1 MSSINSLVNQKRNKN
16 LIRRTMLAAIAGCL
30 MSVCIAFAG
39 TVDIATNFFG
49 LVVTVIAK
57 GLLNAAD
64 IVLEPLLEITTMST
78 ADVSRFVP
86 GFDSGNNIGNFFIQ
100 AINIIAY
107 MIAGV
112 LICCHIISYLIN
124 IAHGEKVESI
134 PKLIWNA
141 VFGIVMVICGKTFLT
156 MIFNEIVAPLSSALT
171 EGVSDAGGT
180 FSFSGVG
187 SDMTGLGEI
196 TSAFD
201 LNSLATLIVVLAL
214 MLIIWWNLIKLVL
227 ECAER
232 YIICI
237 FTINLSPLAFATMAS
252 ENTKDTA
259 RSWLQMFW
267 SQCVLLILNIWV
279 VGIARTALNN
289 GLFGASNT
297 EMVKWG
303 LITYAFLKIAQRL
316 DDMMQTAGLKITRT
330 TGLDPISE
338 ASGVLRSIGN
348 VFGGVASVAGHVAGV
363 GKNMWDAGKNIGK
376 ANGVEPIKSFADF
389 MNGGETSAQDGGY
402 VNNASMADKMKADAV
417 LGKETM
423 YDRADKM
430 ASGALNADSYNTD
443 AYKQVLEDKLRSAGH
458 LDDDAHV
465 ESVKIGEDGKLLA
478 SAVKR
483 DEKNRV
489 SEKSEFEIGDTQ
501 EGLLDVNGAKKYD
514 SMQVAPNGKSVMEED
529 SAMGKFGLR
538 KVGEDAAGN
547 QIWEAEQ
554 SVNMFGDKVKDVTP
568 DANNKV
574 QFTIPA
580 SEIAKGRKAG
590 DSDAMTAYKHFNAN
604 DDNDAFKNSIRD
616 ALSAETGSAALNKA
630 RENEEEQAAMATRI
644 GMTDKERLADMM
656 NPDSNADY
664 NSPNAFKAMEDH
676 IKENAQYYP
685 AQAAMLADG
694 GHVTGMHVSDGTDGN
709 PAGSLIVAIGNDQ
722 DGKNSQAT
730 CTFTRDEEP
739 VPETAETPAAQTN
752 EQPVKD
758 ADAAP
763 APVNEDAPAP
773 VGEEASAPAP
783 QSADETTAAPATETA
798 QAPVPQDMDSKVDA
812 PAPVSEEASAPAPQS
827 ADEAPTA
834 PATETAQ
841 APVPQDVD
849 SKVDAPAPVG
859 EEASAPAPQSV
870 DETATTP
877 VAETAQ
883 TPVPQDIDSE
893 VDAPA
898 PVGEEA
904 ATPAPQ
910 DVGGKADAPVPASEN
925 ASAPATQSA
934 DGKVAEP
941 TSADGATPASGVTAP
956 APVPAQ
962 NPTTNTVN
970 APVQGAAPVSGGT
983 VPGAAN
989 APKTANV
996 PGMAANNM
1004 PASTA
1009 PETAAT
1015 PAVNA
1020 PAPASTTGTNA
1031 PTSVPGT
1038 TPAPSTASGQSS
1050 TAPGSG
1056 TAPTTVRPATGAG
1069 SVSAPAPSASIPT
1082 APVSGGSAGVAVAA
1096 GVAAGAVAG
1105 TAAGQ
1110 AQPVSAPASTTVSAP
1125 GSAPTIPT
1133 ESSAASAP
1141 TSTTPATTTPAS
1153 APESGSGTT
1162 NDGATA
1168 PVVNH
1173 EASAPTA
1180 PIPATAPAS
1189 TQESGETASAPST
1202 ATTPATQITPETA
1215 SAPSESDSSSAGG
1228 HATTPNEGTTHSES
1242 SGTGSVSDVPGAG
1255 GTDTLG
1261 RSDSAPTS
1269 TNGQESGSAPAQ
1281 GSGGTMSPATAD
1293 TASAVPESAPAESA
1307 TTTNVATPAPVS
1319 DTGSSEPSG
1328 DSGSSFG
1335 NDAGSSSG
1343 SAPASGESAH
1353 APSGSGSSGSGTS
1366 VSAPASSGNTGSSS
1380 ESASSGSANDSTDT
1394 PTSETGGTSSETV
1407 EAPAADGL
1415 PYAVGETG
1423 GSGYSEGD
1431 MPPEPETTVETE
1443 TAATEVVQVE
1453 QAAEQQSSGSAV
1465 TETVDEAGSES
1476 NTQNSHDDSE
1486 NYSGGQNTD
1495 AEDVSEPD
1503 SADEPDTQDETED
1516 TEFDA
1521 TDDAAFDVPIADGS
1535 EYYEDKA
1542 QTNSFTAP
1550 EQEMAEPEPV
1560 AEHEH
1565 ESEPE
1570 QLAEQKRPPIP
1581 EAYMTSQSSVT
1592 RLSSTNGTVESD
1604 SLGMFQMTREEVAD
1618 NGWTT
1623 WRILQKVDSDG
1634 SVPEYAPFVVHI
1646 KPVWDPATR
1655 TSRPATFD
1663 EVANKARSIEGFENV
1678 GPDLDADY
1686 RRSQARQESRKNSEP
1701 RPYNGHSNG
1710 QPHFQ
1715 RYDDQKRDS
1724 HGHGKQDKKHNPF
1737 SGMGDYK
1744 RKR

>member
-1 MSSINSLVNQKRNKN
+1 
-16 LIRRTMLAAIAGCL
+16 MLAAVAGCL

-180 FSFSGVG
+180 FSFSSVG

-730 CTFTRDEEP
+730 CTFTRDEET

-758 ADAAP
+758 MDAAAP
-763 APVNEDAPAP
+763 APVSEDAPAP
-773 VGEEASAPAP
+773 VDEEAS
-783 QSADETTAAPATETA
+783 T
-798 QAPVPQDMDSKVDA
+798 
-812 PAPVSEEASAPAPQS
+812 PAPQS

-849 SKVDAPAPVG
+849 SRVDAPAPVG
-859 EEASAPAPQSV
+859 EEASVPAPQSV

-877 VAETAQ
+877 AAETAQ
-883 TPVPQDIDSE
+883 APVPQDMDSG

-898 PVGEEA
+898 PVGEETV
-904 ATPAPQ
+904 TPAPQ

-941 TSADGATPASGVTAP
+941 TSAGGATPAPGVTAP
-956 APVPAQ
+956 TAAPAQ
-962 NPTTNTVN
+962 NHTTSTVN
-970 APVQGAAPVSGGT
+970 APVQGTAPVSGGT
-983 VPGAAN
+983 VPGTAN

-1050 TAPGSG
+1050 TVPGSG
-1056 TAPTTVRPATGAG
+1056 TAPTTVRPAAGAG

-1082 APVSGGSAGVAVAA
+1082 APVSGSSAGVAAAA

-1110 AQPVSAPASTTVSAP
+1110 AQPVSTPASTTVSAP
-1125 GSAPTIPT
+1125 GSVPTTPT
-1133 ESSAASAP
+1133 ESGAASAP
-1141 TSTTPATTTPAS
+1141 ASPVPTTPTHVST
-1153 APESGSGTT
+1153 PESGSGTT
-1162 NDGATA
+1162 NGGATA

-1189 TQESGETASAPST
+1189 TQESGETAPAPSS

-1215 SAPSESDSSSAGG
+1215 SAPSESNAPSAGG
-1228 HATTPNEGTTHSES
+1228 DATAPNEGTAHSES
-1242 SGTGSVSDVPGAG
+1242 SGTGGVSNVPGADSA
-1255 GTDTLG
+1255 DTLG

-1269 TNGQESGSAPAQ
+1269 TSGQESSSAPAQ
-1281 GSGGTMSPATAD
+1281 GSGGTTSPATVD
-1293 TASAVPESAPAESA
+1293 TTSAAPESAPAESA
-1307 TTTNVATPAPVS
+1307 TTTNVATPAPAS

-1328 DSGSSFG
+1328 SSGSSSDNG
-1335 NDAGSSSG
+1335 AGSYSG

-1366 VSAPASSGNTGSSS
+1366 VSAPTSSGDTGSSS
-1380 ESASSGSANDSTDT
+1380 ESAPSGSVNDSTDT
-1394 PTSETGGTSSETV
+1394 PTSETGGTSSEKV

-1431 MPPEPETTVETE
+1431 MPPEPETTVKTK

-1453 QAAEQQSSGSAV
+1453 QAAEQQSGSSTV

-1476 NTQNSHDDSE
+1476 HTQNSHDDSE

-1495 AEDVSEPD
+1495 TEDVPEPD
-1503 SADEPDTQDETED
+1503 SVDEPDTQDETED

-1521 TDDAAFDVPIADGS
+1521 TDDSAFDVPIADGS

-1550 EQEMAEPEPV
+1550 AQEMAEPEPV
-1560 AEHEH
+1560 AESEP

-1570 QLAEQKRPPIP
+1570 QVAEQKRPPIP
-1581 EAYMTSQSSVT
+1581 EAYMTSQSSIT

-1701 RPYNGHSNG
+1701 RPYNGRSNG

-1724 HGHGKQDKKHNPF
+1724 QGHGKQNKRNDPF
-1737 SGMGDYK
+1737 SGIDDYK

>member
-1 MSSINSLVNQKRNKN
+1 
-16 LIRRTMLAAIAGCL
+16 MLAAVAGCL

-141 VFGIVMVICGKTFLT
+141 VFGIVMLICGKTFLT

-214 MLIIWWNLIKLVL
+214 MLIIWWNMIKLVL

-630 RENEEEQAAMATRI
+630 RENDEEQAAMATRI

-730 CTFTRDEEP
+730 CTFTRDEETAS
-739 VPETAETPAAQTN
+739 ETAGTPAAQTN

-758 ADAAP
+758 VDAAP
-763 APVNEDAPAP
+763 APLNEDAPAP
-773 VGEEASAPAP
+773 VG
-783 QSADETTAAPATETA
+783 
-798 QAPVPQDMDSKVDA
+798 
-812 PAPVSEEASAPAPQS
+812 EEASAPAPQS

-859 EEASAPAPQSV
+859 EEASAPAPQNV
-870 DETATTP
+870 DATATTP
-877 VAETAQ
+877 IAETAQ
-883 TPVPQDIDSE
+883 TPVPQDMDSE

-904 ATPAPQ
+904 VTHAPQ
-910 DVGGKADAPVPASEN
+910 DVGDKADAPVPASEN

-941 TSADGATPASGVTAP
+941 TSAGGATPVSGVTAP
-956 APVPAQ
+956 APAPAQ

-983 VPGAAN
+983 VPGTAN

-1015 PAVNA
+1015 PAVNT
-1020 PAPASTTGTNA
+1020 PAPASTTGANA

-1038 TPAPSTASGQSS
+1038 TPTPSTTSGQSS
-1050 TAPGSG
+1050 TVPGSG
-1056 TAPTTVRPATGAG
+1056 TAPAKAKPTTGAG
-1069 SVSAPAPSASIPT
+1069 SVSAPAPSASIPS
-1082 APVSGGSAGVAVAA
+1082 APVSGDSA

-1105 TAAGQ
+1105 TATGQ
-1110 AQPVSAPASTTVSAP
+1110 AHPVSAPASTTVSAP
-1125 GSAPTIPT
+1125 GSVPTTPT
-1133 ESSAASAP
+1133 ESGAASAP
-1141 TSTTPATTTPAS
+1141 ASPAPTTPTHVS
-1153 APESGSGTT
+1153 APESSSGTT
-1162 NDGATA
+1162 NGGATA

-1189 TQESGETASAPST
+1189 TQESGETSSAPST

-1242 SGTGSVSDVPGAG
+1242 SGTGSVSNVPGAG

-1269 TNGQESGSAPAQ
+1269 INGQESGSAPAQ

-1335 NDAGSSSG
+1335 NGAGSSSG

-1366 VSAPASSGNTGSSS
+1366 VSAPASSGNTDSSS

>member
-1 MSSINSLVNQKRNKN
+1 
-16 LIRRTMLAAIAGCL
+16 

-141 VFGIVMVICGKTFLT
+141 VFGIVMVLCGKTFLT

-180 FSFSGVG
+180 FSFSSVG

-389 MNGGETSAQDGGY
+389 MNGGETSAPDGGY

-630 RENEEEQAAMATRI
+630 RENEEEQAAMATQI

-758 ADAAP
+758 ADAAH
-763 APVNEDAPAP
+763 APVNEDAHAP
-773 VGEEASAPAP
+773 VG
-783 QSADETTAAPATETA
+783 
-798 QAPVPQDMDSKVDA
+798 
-812 PAPVSEEASAPAPQS
+812 EEASAPAPQS

-910 DVGGKADAPVPASEN
+910 DVGGKADAPVPANEN

-941 TSADGATPASGVTAP
+941 TSAGGATPASGVTAP
-956 APVPAQ
+956 APAQ
-962 NPTTNTVN
+962 NSTTNTVN

-983 VPGAAN
+983 VPGTAN

-1020 PAPASTTGTNA
+1020 PAPASTTGANA

-1050 TAPGSG
+1050 TVPGSG
-1056 TAPTTVRPATGAG
+1056 TAPTTVRPAAGAG

-1096 GVAAGAVAG
+1096 GVVAGAVAG

-1125 GSAPTIPT
+1125 GSAPTTPT
-1133 ESSAASAP
+1133 ESGAVSAP
-1141 TSTTPATTTPAS
+1141 ASPAPAAPTHVS

-1162 NDGATA
+1162 NDGATV

-1173 EASAPTA
+1173 EASVPTA
-1180 PIPATAPAS
+1180 PIHATAPAS
-1189 TQESGETASAPST
+1189 TQESGETAPAPST
-1202 ATTPATQITPETA
+1202 ATTHATQITPETA
-1215 SAPSESDSSSAGG
+1215 SAPSESGSSPAGG
-1228 HATTPNEGTTHSES
+1228 HATAPNEGTTHSES
-1242 SGTGSVSDVPGAG
+1242 SGTGSVSNAPSAD

-1281 GSGGTMSPATAD
+1281 GSGGTTSPATAD
-1293 TASAVPESAPAESA
+1293 TASAAPESAPAESV
-1307 TTTNVATPAPVS
+1307 TTTNVATLAPAS

-1328 DSGSSFG
+1328 NS
-1335 NDAGSSSG
+1335 GSSSG
-1343 SAPASGESAH
+1343 NGA
-1353 APSGSGSSGSGTS
+1353 GSSGSGTS
-1366 VSAPASSGNTGSSS
+1366 VSAPASSGNIGSSS
-1380 ESASSGSANDSTDT
+1380 ESAPFGSVNDSTDT
-1394 PTSETGGTSSETV
+1394 PTSETGGTSSEKV

-1431 MPPEPETTVETE
+1431 MPPEPETTVKTE

-1453 QAAEQQSSGSAV
+1453 QAAEQQSGSSTV

-1476 NTQNSHDDSE
+1476 HTQNSHDDSE

-1495 AEDVSEPD
+1495 TEDVPEPD
-1503 SADEPDTQDETED
+1503 SVDEPDTQDETED

-1521 TDDAAFDVPIADGS
+1521 TDDSAFDVPIADGS

-1550 EQEMAEPEPV
+1550 AQEMAEPEPV
-1560 AEHEH
+1560 AESEP

-1570 QLAEQKRPPIP
+1570 QVAEQKRPPIP
-1581 EAYMTSQSSVT
+1581 EAYMTSRSSVT

-1701 RPYNGHSNG
+1701 RPYNGRSNG

-1724 HGHGKQDKKHNPF
+1724 QGHGKQNKRNDPF
-1737 SGMGDYK
+1737 SGIDDYK

>member
-1 MSSINSLVNQKRNKN
+1 
-16 LIRRTMLAAIAGCL
+16 MLAAVAGCL

-303 LITYAFLKIAQRL
+303 LITYAFLRIAQHI
-316 DDMMQTAGLKITRT
+316 DDMMQTAGLKINRT
-330 TGLDPISE
+330 TGLDPLSE

-758 ADAAP
+758 VDAAP
-763 APVNEDAPAP
+763 APLNEDAPAP
-773 VGEEASAPAP
+773 VG
-783 QSADETTAAPATETA
+783 
-798 QAPVPQDMDSKVDA
+798 
-812 PAPVSEEASAPAPQS
+812 EEASAPAPQS

-870 DETATTP
+870 DATATTP
-877 VAETAQ
+877 IAETAQ
-883 TPVPQDIDSE
+883 TPVPQDMDSE

-904 ATPAPQ
+904 VTHAPQ
-910 DVGGKADAPVPASEN
+910 DVGDKADAPVPASEN

-934 DGKVAEP
+934 NGKVAEP
-941 TSADGATPASGVTAP
+941 TSAGGATPASGVTAP
-956 APVPAQ
+956 APAPAQ

-983 VPGAAN
+983 VPGTAN
-989 APKTANV
+989 VPKTANV

-1020 PAPASTTGTNA
+1020 PAPGSTTGANA

-1050 TAPGSG
+1050 TVPGSG
-1056 TAPTTVRPATGAG
+1056 TAPTTVRPAAGAG
-1069 SVSAPAPSASIPT
+1069 SVSAQAPSASIPT

-1105 TAAGQ
+1105 TATGQ
-1110 AQPVSAPASTTVSAP
+1110 AHPVSAPASTTVSAP
-1125 GSAPTIPT
+1125 GSVPTTPT
-1133 ESSAASAP
+1133 ESGAASAP
-1141 TSTTPATTTPAS
+1141 ASPAPTTPTHVS

-1162 NDGATA
+1162 NGGATA

-1242 SGTGSVSDVPGAG
+1242 SGTGSVSNVPGAG

-1335 NDAGSSSG
+1335 NGAGSSSD

-1353 APSGSGSSGSGTS
+1353 VPSGSGSSGSGTS
-1366 VSAPASSGNTGSSS
+1366 VSAPASSGNTDSSS
-1380 ESASSGSANDSTDT
+1380 ESAPSGSANDGTDT
-1394 PTSETGGTSSETV
+1394 PTSETGGTSSEKV

-1423 GSGYSEGD
+1423 GAGYSEGD

-1443 TAATEVVQVE
+1443 TDATEVVQVE
-1453 QAAEQQSSGSAV
+1453 QAAEQQTSGSAV

-1476 NTQNSHDDSE
+1476 HTQNSHDDSE

-1495 AEDVSEPD
+1495 TEDVSEPD

-1560 AEHEH
+1560 AEPEP

-1570 QLAEQKRPPIP
+1570 QVAEPKRPPIP

-1701 RPYNGHSNG
+1701 RPYNGRSNG

>member
-1 MSSINSLVNQKRNKN
+1 
-16 LIRRTMLAAIAGCL
+16 MLAAVAGCL

-64 IVLEPLLEITTMST
+64 IVLKPLLEITTMST

-86 GFDSGNNIGNFFIQ
+86 GFDNGNNIGNFFIQ

-124 IAHGEKVESI
+124 LAHGEKVESV

-141 VFGIVMVICGKTFLT
+141 VFGIVMVICGKTLLT

-259 RSWLQMFW
+259 KSWLQMFW

-430 ASGALNADSYNTD
+430 ASGALNTDSYNTD

-798 QAPVPQDMDSKVDA
+798 QAPVPQDMDS
-812 PAPVSEEASAPAPQS
+812 
-827 ADEAPTA
+827 
-834 PATETAQ
+834 
-841 APVPQDVD
+841 
-849 SKVDAPAPVG
+849 
-859 EEASAPAPQSV
+859 
-870 DETATTP
+870 
-877 VAETAQ
+877 
-883 TPVPQDIDSE
+883 E

-904 ATPAPQ
+904 VTHAPQ
-910 DVGGKADAPVPASEN
+910 DVGDKADAPVPASEN

-941 TSADGATPASGVTAP
+941 TSAGGATPASGVTAP
-956 APVPAQ
+956 APAPAQ

-983 VPGAAN
+983 VPGTAN

-1015 PAVNA
+1015 PAVNT
-1020 PAPASTTGTNA
+1020 PAPASTTGANA

-1050 TAPGSG
+1050 TVPGSG
-1056 TAPTTVRPATGAG
+1056 TAPTTVRPAAGAG

-1082 APVSGGSAGVAVAA
+1082 APVFGGSAGVAVAA

-1110 AQPVSAPASTTVSAP
+1110 AQPVSAPTSTTVSAP

-1133 ESSAASAP
+1133 ESGAASAP
-1141 TSTTPATTTPAS
+1141 TSTTPAS

-1173 EASAPTA
+1173 EASVPTV

-1189 TQESGETASAPST
+1189 TQESGEIASAPST

-1215 SAPSESDSSSAGG
+1215 SAPSESGSSPAGG
-1228 HATTPNEGTTHSES
+1228 HETAPNEGTAHSES
-1242 SGTGSVSDVPGAG
+1242 SGTDSVSNVPGAD

-1261 RSDSAPTS
+1261 RPDSAPTS

-1281 GSGGTMSPATAD
+1281 GSGGTTSPATAD
-1293 TASAVPESAPAESA
+1293 TASAAPESAPAESA

-1335 NDAGSSSG
+1335 NGAGSSSG
-1343 SAPASGESAH
+1343 SAPASGENAH

-1380 ESASSGSANDSTDT
+1380 ESASSSSANDSTDT

-1423 GSGYSEGD
+1423 GSGYSEGN

-1453 QAAEQQSSGSAV
+1453 QAAEQQTSGSAV

-1476 NTQNSHDDSE
+1476 HTQNSHDDSE

-1495 AEDVSEPD
+1495 TEDVSKPD

-1516 TEFDA
+1516 TEFDS

-1560 AEHEH
+1560 AEPEP

-1570 QLAEQKRPPIP
+1570 QVAEQKRPPIP

-1701 RPYNGHSNG
+1701 RPYNGRSNG

-1715 RYDDQKRDS
+1715 RYDNQKRDS
-1724 HGHGKQDKKHNPF
+1724 QGHGKQNKRNDPF
-1737 SGMGDYK
+1737 RGIDDYK

>member
-1 MSSINSLVNQKRNKN
+1 
-16 LIRRTMLAAIAGCL
+16 MLAAVAGCL

-730 CTFTRDEEP
+730 CTFTRDEETAS
-739 VPETAETPAAQTN
+739 ETAETPAAQTN

-758 ADAAP
+758 VDAAP
-763 APVNEDAPAP
+763 APLNEDAPAP
-773 VGEEASAPAP
+773 VG
-783 QSADETTAAPATETA
+783 
-798 QAPVPQDMDSKVDA
+798 
-812 PAPVSEEASAPAPQS
+812 EEASAPAPQS

-870 DETATTP
+870 DATATTP
-877 VAETAQ
+877 IAETAQ
-883 TPVPQDIDSE
+883 TPVPQDMDSE

-904 ATPAPQ
+904 VTHAPQ
-910 DVGGKADAPVPASEN
+910 DVGDKADAPVPASEN

-941 TSADGATPASGVTAP
+941 TSAGGATPASGVTAP
-956 APVPAQ
+956 APAPAQ

-983 VPGAAN
+983 VPGTAN

-1020 PAPASTTGTNA
+1020 PAPGSTTGANA

-1050 TAPGSG
+1050 TVPGSG
-1056 TAPTTVRPATGAG
+1056 TAPTTVRPAAGAG
-1069 SVSAPAPSASIPT
+1069 SVSAQAPSASIPT

-1105 TAAGQ
+1105 TATGQ
-1110 AQPVSAPASTTVSAP
+1110 AHPVSAPASTTVSAP
-1125 GSAPTIPT
+1125 GSVPTTPT
-1133 ESSAASAP
+1133 ESGAASAP
-1141 TSTTPATTTPAS
+1141 ASPAPTTPTHVS

-1162 NDGATA
+1162 NGGATA

-1366 VSAPASSGNTGSSS
+1366 VSTPASSGNTGSSS

>member
-1 MSSINSLVNQKRNKN
+1 
-16 LIRRTMLAAIAGCL
+16 MLAAVAGYL

-124 IAHGEKVESI
+124 LAHGEKVESI

-171 EGVSDAGGT
+171 EGVSAAGGT

-303 LITYAFLKIAQRL
+303 LITYAFLRIAQRL

-758 ADAAP
+758 VDAAP
-763 APVNEDAPAP
+763 APLNEDAPAP
-773 VGEEASAPAP
+773 VG
-783 QSADETTAAPATETA
+783 
-798 QAPVPQDMDSKVDA
+798 
-812 PAPVSEEASAPAPQS
+812 EEASAPAPQS

-870 DETATTP
+870 DATATTP
-877 VAETAQ
+877 IAETAQ
-883 TPVPQDIDSE
+883 TPVPQDMDSE

-904 ATPAPQ
+904 VTHAPQ
-910 DVGGKADAPVPASEN
+910 DVGDKADAPVPASEN

-941 TSADGATPASGVTAP
+941 TSAGGATPASGVTAP
-956 APVPAQ
+956 APAPAQ

-983 VPGAAN
+983 VPGTAN

-1020 PAPASTTGTNA
+1020 TAPGSTTGANA

-1050 TAPGSG
+1050 TVPGSG
-1056 TAPTTVRPATGAG
+1056 TAPTTVRPAAGAG
-1069 SVSAPAPSASIPT
+1069 SVSAQAPSASIPT

-1105 TAAGQ
+1105 TATGQ
-1110 AQPVSAPASTTVSAP
+1110 AHPVSAPASTTVSAP
-1125 GSAPTIPT
+1125 GSVPTTPT
-1133 ESSAASAP
+1133 ESGAASAP
-1141 TSTTPATTTPAS
+1141 ASPAPTTPTHVS

-1162 NDGATA
+1162 NGGATA

-1189 TQESGETASAPST
+1189 TQEGGETASAPST

-1242 SGTGSVSDVPGAG
+1242 SGTGSVSNVPGAG

-1261 RSDSAPTS
+1261 RSDSAPTN

-1335 NDAGSSSG
+1335 NGAGSSSG

-1353 APSGSGSSGSGTS
+1353 APSGSGSSWSGTS

-1686 RRSQARQESRKNSEP
+1686 RRSQARQESRKNSES

-1724 HGHGKQDKKHNPF
+1724 HGHGKQDKKLNPF

>member
-1 MSSINSLVNQKRNKN
+1 
-16 LIRRTMLAAIAGCL
+16 MLAAVAGCL

-180 FSFSGVG
+180 FSFSSVG

-604 DDNDAFKNSIRD
+604 DDSDAFKNSIRD

-739 VPETAETPAAQTN
+739 VPETAETPAVQTN

-763 APVNEDAPAP
+763 APLNEDAPAP

-783 QSADETTAAPATETA
+783 QSADE
-798 QAPVPQDMDSKVDA
+798 
-812 PAPVSEEASAPAPQS
+812 
-827 ADEAPTA
+827 APTA
-834 PATETAQ
+834 SATETAQ

-883 TPVPQDIDSE
+883 TPVPQDMDSE

-898 PVGEEA
+898 PIGEKA

-910 DVGGKADAPVPASEN
+910 DVGDKADAPVPASEN

-941 TSADGATPASGVTAP
+941 ASAGGTTPASGATAP
-956 APVPAQ
+956 TPAPAQ
-962 NPTTNTVN
+962 NSTTNTVN

-983 VPGAAN
+983 VPGTAN

-996 PGMAANNM
+996 PGTAANNM

-1020 PAPASTTGTNA
+1020 PAPASTTGANA

-1038 TPAPSTASGQSS
+1038 SPAPSTASGQSS
-1050 TAPGSG
+1050 TVPGSG
-1056 TAPTTVRPATGAG
+1056 TAPTTVRPAAGAG
-1069 SVSAPAPSASIPT
+1069 SVSTPAPSASIPT

-1110 AQPVSAPASTTVSAP
+1110 AQPVSTPASTTVSAP

-1133 ESSAASAP
+1133 ESGAASAP
-1141 TSTTPATTTPAS
+1141 TSTTPAS

-1173 EASAPTA
+1173 EASVPTV

-1189 TQESGETASAPST
+1189 TQESGEIASAPST

-1215 SAPSESDSSSAGG
+1215 SAPSESGSSPAGG
-1228 HATTPNEGTTHSES
+1228 HETAPNEGTAHSES
-1242 SGTGSVSDVPGAG
+1242 SGTDSVSNVPGAD

-1281 GSGGTMSPATAD
+1281 GSGGTTSPATAD
-1293 TASAVPESAPAESA
+1293 TASAAPESAPAESA

-1335 NDAGSSSG
+1335 NGAGSSSG

-1366 VSAPASSGNTGSSS
+1366 VSAPASSGNTDSSS

-1453 QAAEQQSSGSAV
+1453 QAAEQQTSGSAV

-1476 NTQNSHDDSE
+1476 HTQNSHDDSE

-1495 AEDVSEPD
+1495 TEDVSEPD

-1560 AEHEH
+1560 AEPEP
-1565 ESEPE
+1565 ETEPE
-1570 QLAEQKRPPIP
+1570 QVAEQKRPPIP

-1724 HGHGKQDKKHNPF
+1724 HGHGKQDKRHNPF

-1744 RKR
+1744 RRR

>member
-1 MSSINSLVNQKRNKN
+1 
-16 LIRRTMLAAIAGCL
+16 MLAAVAGCL

-730 CTFTRDEEP
+730 CTFTRDEETAS
-739 VPETAETPAAQTN
+739 ETAETPAAQTN

-758 ADAAP
+758 VDAAP
-763 APVNEDAPAP
+763 APLNEDAPAP
-773 VGEEASAPAP
+773 VGEEAS
-783 QSADETTAAPATETA
+783 T
-798 QAPVPQDMDSKVDA
+798 
-812 PAPVSEEASAPAPQS
+812 PAPQS

-870 DETATTP
+870 DATATTP
-877 VAETAQ
+877 IAETAQ
-883 TPVPQDIDSE
+883 TPVPQDMDSE

-904 ATPAPQ
+904 VTHAPQ
-910 DVGGKADAPVPASEN
+910 DVGDKADAPVPASEN

-941 TSADGATPASGVTAP
+941 TSAGGATPASGLTAP
-956 APVPAQ
+956 APAPAQ

-983 VPGAAN
+983 VPGTAN

-1020 PAPASTTGTNA
+1020 TAPGSTTGANA

-1050 TAPGSG
+1050 TVPGSG
-1056 TAPTTVRPATGAG
+1056 TAPTTVRPAAGAG
-1069 SVSAPAPSASIPT
+1069 SVSAQAPSASIPT

-1096 GVAAGAVAG
+1096 GVAAGAVTG
-1105 TAAGQ
+1105 TATGQ
-1110 AQPVSAPASTTVSAP
+1110 AHPVSAPASTTVSAP
-1125 GSAPTIPT
+1125 GFVPTTPT
-1133 ESSAASAP
+1133 ESGAASAP
-1141 TSTTPATTTPAS
+1141 ASPAPTTPTHVS
-1153 APESGSGTT
+1153 APESGSCTT
-1162 NDGATA
+1162 NGGATA

-1242 SGTGSVSDVPGAG
+1242 SGTSSVSNVPGAG

-1281 GSGGTMSPATAD
+1281 GSGGTTSPATAD

-1319 DTGSSEPSG
+1319 DTGSSESSG
-1328 DSGSSFG
+1328 DSGSS
-1335 NDAGSSSG
+1335 AGSSSD

-1353 APSGSGSSGSGTS
+1353 VPSGSGSSGSGTS
-1366 VSAPASSGNTGSSS
+1366 VSAPASSGNTDSSS

-1431 MPPEPETTVETE
+1431 MPPEPETTVKTE

-1453 QAAEQQSSGSAV
+1453 QAAEQQTSGSAV

-1476 NTQNSHDDSE
+1476 HTQNSHDDSE

-1495 AEDVSEPD
+1495 TEDVSEPD

-1570 QLAEQKRPPIP
+1570 QVAEQKRPPIP

>member
-1 MSSINSLVNQKRNKN
+1 
-16 LIRRTMLAAIAGCL
+16 

-180 FSFSGVG
+180 FSFSSVG

-758 ADAAP
+758 ADAAH
-763 APVNEDAPAP
+763 APVNEDAHAP
-773 VGEEASAPAP
+773 VG
-783 QSADETTAAPATETA
+783 
-798 QAPVPQDMDSKVDA
+798 
-812 PAPVSEEASAPAPQS
+812 EEASAPAPQS

-883 TPVPQDIDSE
+883 TPVPQD
-893 VDAPA
+893 
-898 PVGEEA
+898 
-904 ATPAPQ
+904 
-910 DVGGKADAPVPASEN
+910 VGGKADAPVPANEN

-941 TSADGATPASGVTAP
+941 TSAGGATPASGVTAP
-956 APVPAQ
+956 APAPAQ
-962 NPTTNTVN
+962 NSTTNTVN

-983 VPGAAN
+983 VPGTAN

-1020 PAPASTTGTNA
+1020 PAPASTTGANA

-1050 TAPGSG
+1050 TVPGSG
-1056 TAPTTVRPATGAG
+1056 TAPTTVRPAAGAG

-1125 GSAPTIPT
+1125 GSAPTTPT
-1133 ESSAASAP
+1133 ESGAVSAP
-1141 TSTTPATTTPAS
+1141 ASPAPAAPTHVS

-1180 PIPATAPAS
+1180 PIPATAPAA
-1189 TQESGETASAPST
+1189 TQESGETAPAPST
-1202 ATTPATQITPETA
+1202 ATTHATQITPETA
-1215 SAPSESDSSSAGG
+1215 SAPSESGSSPAGG
-1228 HATTPNEGTTHSES
+1228 HATAPNEGTTHSES
-1242 SGTGSVSDVPGAG
+1242 SGTGSVSNAPSAD

-1281 GSGGTMSPATAD
+1281 GSGGTTSPATAD
-1293 TASAVPESAPAESA
+1293 TASAAPESAPAESV
-1307 TTTNVATPAPVS
+1307 TTTNVATLAPAS
-1319 DTGSSEPSG
+1319 DTGSSELSG
-1328 DSGSSFG
+1328 NSGSGSG
-1335 NDAGSSSG
+1335 NGA
-1343 SAPASGESAH
+1343 
-1353 APSGSGSSGSGTS
+1353 GSSGSGTS
-1366 VSAPASSGNTGSSS
+1366 VSAPASSGNIGSSS
-1380 ESASSGSANDSTDT
+1380 ESAPSGSVNDSTDT
-1394 PTSETGGTSSETV
+1394 PTSETGGTSSEKV

-1431 MPPEPETTVETE
+1431 MPPEPETTVKTE

-1453 QAAEQQSSGSAV
+1453 QAAEQQSGSSTV

-1476 NTQNSHDDSE
+1476 HTQNSHDDSE

-1495 AEDVSEPD
+1495 TEDVPEPD
-1503 SADEPDTQDETED
+1503 SVDEPDTQDETED

-1521 TDDAAFDVPIADGS
+1521 TDDSAFDVPIADGS

-1550 EQEMAEPEPV
+1550 AQEMAEPEPV
-1560 AEHEH
+1560 AESEP

-1570 QLAEQKRPPIP
+1570 QVAEQKRPPIP
-1581 EAYMTSQSSVT
+1581 EAYMTSRSSVT

-1701 RPYNGHSNG
+1701 RPYNGRSNG

-1724 HGHGKQDKKHNPF
+1724 QGHGKQNKRNDPF
-1737 SGMGDYK
+1737 SGIDDYK

>member
-1 MSSINSLVNQKRNKN
+1 
-16 LIRRTMLAAIAGCL
+16 

-180 FSFSGVG
+180 FSFSSVG

-730 CTFTRDEEP
+730 CTFTRDEET

-758 ADAAP
+758 MDAAAP
-763 APVNEDAPAP
+763 APVSEDAPAP
-773 VGEEASAPAP
+773 VDEEAS
-783 QSADETTAAPATETA
+783 T
-798 QAPVPQDMDSKVDA
+798 
-812 PAPVSEEASAPAPQS
+812 PAPQS

-849 SKVDAPAPVG
+849 SRVDAPAPVG
-859 EEASAPAPQSV
+859 EEASVPAPQSV

-877 VAETAQ
+877 AAETAQ
-883 TPVPQDIDSE
+883 APVPQDMDSG

-898 PVGEEA
+898 PVGEETV
-904 ATPAPQ
+904 TPAPQ

-941 TSADGATPASGVTAP
+941 TSAGGATPAPGVTAP
-956 APVPAQ
+956 TAAPAQ
-962 NPTTNTVN
+962 NHTTSTVN
-970 APVQGAAPVSGGT
+970 APVQGTAPVSGGT
-983 VPGAAN
+983 VPGTAN

-1020 PAPASTTGTNA
+1020 PAPASTTGANA

-1050 TAPGSG
+1050 TVPGSG
-1056 TAPTTVRPATGAG
+1056 TAPAMVRPAAGAG

-1110 AQPVSAPASTTVSAP
+1110 AQPVSTPASTTVSAP
-1125 GSAPTIPT
+1125 GSTPTTPT
-1133 ESSAASAP
+1133 ESGTASAP
-1141 TSTTPATTTPAS
+1141 ASTTPAAPTHVS

-1162 NDGATA
+1162 NDGATV

-1173 EASAPTA
+1173 EASVPTA
-1180 PIPATAPAS
+1180 PIHATAPAS
-1189 TQESGETASAPST
+1189 TQESGETAPAPST
-1202 ATTPATQITPETA
+1202 ATTHATQITPETA
-1215 SAPSESDSSSAGG
+1215 SAPSESGSSPAGG
-1228 HATTPNEGTTHSES
+1228 HATAPNEGTTHSES
-1242 SGTGSVSDVPGAG
+1242 SGTGSVSNAPSAD

-1281 GSGGTMSPATAD
+1281 GSGGTTSPATAD
-1293 TASAVPESAPAESA
+1293 TASAAPESAPAESV
-1307 TTTNVATPAPVS
+1307 TTTNVATLAPAS

-1328 DSGSSFG
+1328 NS
-1335 NDAGSSSG
+1335 GSSSG
-1343 SAPASGESAH
+1343 NGA
-1353 APSGSGSSGSGTS
+1353 GSSGSGTS
-1366 VSAPASSGNTGSSS
+1366 VSAPASSGNIGSSS
-1380 ESASSGSANDSTDT
+1380 ESAPFGSVNDSTDT
-1394 PTSETGGTSSETV
+1394 PTSETGGTSSEKI

-1431 MPPEPETTVETE
+1431 MPPEPETTVKTE

-1453 QAAEQQSSGSAV
+1453 QAAEQQSGSSTV

-1476 NTQNSHDDSE
+1476 HTQNSHDDSE

-1495 AEDVSEPD
+1495 TEDVPEPD
-1503 SADEPDTQDETED
+1503 SVDEPDTQDETED

-1521 TDDAAFDVPIADGS
+1521 TDDSAFDVPIADGS

-1550 EQEMAEPEPV
+1550 AQEMAEPEPV
-1560 AEHEH
+1560 AESEP

-1570 QLAEQKRPPIP
+1570 QVAEQKRPPIP
-1581 EAYMTSQSSVT
+1581 EAYMTSRSSVT

-1701 RPYNGHSNG
+1701 RPYNGRSNG

-1724 HGHGKQDKKHNPF
+1724 QGHGKQNKRNDPF
-1737 SGMGDYK
+1737 SGIDDYK

>member
-1 MSSINSLVNQKRNKN
+1 
-16 LIRRTMLAAIAGCL
+16 

-180 FSFSGVG
+180 FSFSSVG

-783 QSADETTAAPATETA
+783 QSADE
-798 QAPVPQDMDSKVDA
+798 
-812 PAPVSEEASAPAPQS
+812 
-827 ADEAPTA
+827 APTA

-883 TPVPQDIDSE
+883 TPVPQDVDSE

-941 TSADGATPASGVTAP
+941 TSAGGATPASGVTAP
-956 APVPAQ
+956 APAPAQ
-962 NPTTNTVN
+962 NSTTNTVN

-983 VPGAAN
+983 VPGTAN

-1004 PASTA
+1004 PESTA

-1020 PAPASTTGTNA
+1020 PAPASTTGANA
-1031 PTSVPGT
+1031 PTSVPRT

-1050 TAPGSG
+1050 TVPGSG
-1056 TAPTTVRPATGAG
+1056 TAPTTVRPAAGAG

-1125 GSAPTIPT
+1125 GSAPTTPT
-1133 ESSAASAP
+1133 ESGAVSAP
-1141 TSTTPATTTPAS
+1141 ASPAPTHVS

-1173 EASAPTA
+1173 EASTPTA

-1189 TQESGETASAPST
+1189 TQESGETAPAPST
-1202 ATTPATQITPETA
+1202 ATTHATQITPETA
-1215 SAPSESDSSSAGG
+1215 SAPSESGSSPAGG
-1228 HATTPNEGTTHSES
+1228 HATAPNEGTTHSES
-1242 SGTGSVSDVPGAG
+1242 SGTGSVSNAPSAD

-1281 GSGGTMSPATAD
+1281 GSGGTTSPATAD
-1293 TASAVPESAPAESA
+1293 TVSAAPESAPAESV
-1307 TTTNVATPAPVS
+1307 TTTNVATLAPAS

-1328 DSGSSFG
+1328 NS
-1335 NDAGSSSG
+1335 GSSSG
-1343 SAPASGESAH
+1343 NGA
-1353 APSGSGSSGSGTS
+1353 GSSGSGTS
-1366 VSAPASSGNTGSSS
+1366 VSAPASSGNIGSSS
-1380 ESASSGSANDSTDT
+1380 ESAPSGSVNDSTDT
-1394 PTSETGGTSSETV
+1394 PTSETGGTSSEKV

-1431 MPPEPETTVETE
+1431 MPPEPETTVKTE

-1453 QAAEQQSSGSAV
+1453 QAAEQQSGSSTV

-1476 NTQNSHDDSE
+1476 HTQNSHDDSE

-1495 AEDVSEPD
+1495 TEDVPEPD

-1560 AEHEH
+1560 AEPEP

-1570 QLAEQKRPPIP
+1570 QVAEQKRPPIP
-1581 EAYMTSQSSVT
+1581 EAYMTSRSSVT

-1701 RPYNGHSNG
+1701 RPYNGRSNG

-1724 HGHGKQDKKHNPF
+1724 QGHGKQNKRNDPF
-1737 SGMGDYK
+1737 SGIDDYK

>member
-1 MSSINSLVNQKRNKN
+1 
-16 LIRRTMLAAIAGCL
+16 MLAAIAGCL

-730 CTFTRDEEP
+730 CTFTRDEETAS
-739 VPETAETPAAQTN
+739 ETAETPAAQTN

-758 ADAAP
+758 VDAAP
-763 APVNEDAPAP
+763 APLNEDAPAP
-773 VGEEASAPAP
+773 VG
-783 QSADETTAAPATETA
+783 
-798 QAPVPQDMDSKVDA
+798 
-812 PAPVSEEASAPAPQS
+812 EEASAPAPQS

-849 SKVDAPAPVG
+849 SKVDAHAPVG

-870 DETATTP
+870 DATATTP
-877 VAETAQ
+877 IAETAQ
-883 TPVPQDIDSE
+883 TPVPQDMDSE

-904 ATPAPQ
+904 VTHAPQ
-910 DVGGKADAPVPASEN
+910 DVGDKADAPVPASEN

-941 TSADGATPASGVTAP
+941 TSAGGATPASGVTAP
-956 APVPAQ
+956 APAPAQ

-983 VPGAAN
+983 VPGTAN

-1015 PAVNA
+1015 PAVNT
-1020 PAPASTTGTNA
+1020 PAPASTTGANA

-1038 TPAPSTASGQSS
+1038 TPTPSTTSGQSS
-1050 TAPGSG
+1050 TVPGSG
-1056 TAPTTVRPATGAG
+1056 TAPAKAKPTTGAG
-1069 SVSAPAPSASIPT
+1069 SVSAPAPSASIPS
-1082 APVSGGSAGVAVAA
+1082 APVSGDSA

-1105 TAAGQ
+1105 TATGQ
-1110 AQPVSAPASTTVSAP
+1110 AHPVSAPASTTVSAP
-1125 GSAPTIPT
+1125 GSVPTTPT
-1133 ESSAASAP
+1133 ESGAASAP
-1141 TSTTPATTTPAS
+1141 ASPAPTTPTHVS

-1162 NDGATA
+1162 NGGATA

-1242 SGTGSVSDVPGAG
+1242 SGTGSVSNVPGAG

-1269 TNGQESGSAPAQ
+1269 INGQESGSAPAQ

-1293 TASAVPESAPAESA
+1293 TASAVPKSAPAESA

-1335 NDAGSSSG
+1335 NGAGSSSG

-1570 QLAEQKRPPIP
+1570 QVAEQKRPPIP

-1604 SLGMFQMTREEVAD
+1604 SLGMFQMTREEVED

-1701 RPYNGHSNG
+1701 RPYNGRSNG

-1724 HGHGKQDKKHNPF
+1724 QGHGKQNKRNNPF
-1737 SGMGDYK
+1737 SGMDDYK

>member
-1 MSSINSLVNQKRNKN
+1 
-16 LIRRTMLAAIAGCL
+16 

-180 FSFSGVG
+180 FSFSSVG

-259 RSWLQMFW
+259 KSWLQMFW

-376 ANGVEPIKSFADF
+376 ANGIEPIKSFADF

-604 DDNDAFKNSIRD
+604 DDSDAFKNSIRD

-739 VPETAETPAAQTN
+739 VPETTETPAAQTN

-758 ADAAP
+758 ADTAAP
-763 APVNEDAPAP
+763 APVSEDAPAP

-783 QSADETTAAPATETA
+783 QSADETADAPATETA
-798 QAPVPQDMDSKVDA
+798 QAPVPQDMGGEVDA

-827 ADEAPTA
+827 VDETA
-834 PATETAQ
+834 TTPATETAQ
-841 APVPQDVD
+841 TPVPQDMD
-849 SKVDAPAPVG
+849 GKVDAPAPVG
-859 EEASAPAPQSV
+859 EETV
-870 DETATTP
+870 
-877 VAETAQ
+877 
-883 TPVPQDIDSE
+883 
-893 VDAPA
+893 
-898 PVGEEA
+898 
-904 ATPAPQ
+904 TPAPQ

-941 TSADGATPASGVTAP
+941 TSAGGATPASGVTAP
-956 APVPAQ
+956 APAPAQ

-983 VPGAAN
+983 VPGTTN

-1015 PAVNA
+1015 PAVNT
-1020 PAPASTTGTNA
+1020 PAPASTTGANA

-1050 TAPGSG
+1050 TVPGSG
-1056 TAPTTVRPATGAG
+1056 TTPATVRPATGAG

-1082 APVSGGSAGVAVAA
+1082 APVSGSSAGVAVAA

-1105 TAAGQ
+1105 TAGQ

-1125 GSAPTIPT
+1125 GSAPTTPT
-1133 ESSAASAP
+1133 ESGAASAP
-1141 TSTTPATTTPAS
+1141 ASPAPAAPTHVS

-1162 NDGATA
+1162 NGGATA

-1189 TQESGETASAPST
+1189 TQESGETAPAPST
-1202 ATTPATQITPETA
+1202 ATTPATQTTPETA
-1215 SAPSESDSSSAGG
+1215 SAPSESSAPSAGG

-1242 SGTGSVSDVPGAG
+1242 SGTGSVSNVPGAG
-1255 GTDTLG
+1255 GTDTLE

-1269 TNGQESGSAPAQ
+1269 TNGQESGSTPAQ
-1281 GSGGTMSPATAD
+1281 GSGGTTSPATAD
-1293 TASAVPESAPAESA
+1293 TTSAVPESAPAESA

-1319 DTGSSEPSG
+1319 DAGSSEPSG
-1328 DSGSSFG
+1328 NSGSSSG
-1335 NDAGSSSG
+1335 NGAGSSSG

-1366 VSAPASSGNTGSSS
+1366 VSAPTSSGDTGSSS
-1380 ESASSGSANDSTDT
+1380 ESGPSGSVNDSTDT
-1394 PTSETGGTSSETV
+1394 PTSETAGTSSEKV

-1431 MPPEPETTVETE
+1431 MHPEPETTVETE

-1453 QAAEQQSSGSAV
+1453 QAAEQQSGGSTV
-1465 TETVDEAGSES
+1465 TETVNEAGSES
-1476 NTQNSHDDSE
+1476 QTQNSRDDSE

-1495 AEDVSEPD
+1495 TEDAPEPD
-1503 SADEPDTQDETED
+1503 FADEPDTQDETED

-1550 EQEMAEPEPV
+1550 EQEMAEAEPV
-1560 AEHEH
+1560 TEPKP
-1565 ESEPE
+1565 ESELE
-1570 QLAEQKRPPIP
+1570 QVEEQKRPPIP

-1663 EVANKARSIEGFENV
+1663 EVANKARNIEGFENV

-1686 RRSQARQESRKNSEP
+1686 RRSQARQEYRKNSEP
-1701 RPYNGHSNG
+1701 RPYSGRSND

-1715 RYDDQKRDS
+1715 RYDDQKHDS
-1724 HGHGKQDKKHNPF
+1724 HGHGKQDKRHNPF
-1737 SGMGDYK
+1737 SGMDDYK

>member
-1 MSSINSLVNQKRNKN
+1 
-16 LIRRTMLAAIAGCL
+16 MLAAVAGCL

-124 IAHGEKVESI
+124 IANGEKVESI

-303 LITYAFLKIAQRL
+303 LITYAFLKIAQCL

-338 ASGVLRSIGN
+338 ASGVLRSIGI

-538 KVGEDAAGN
+538 KVGEDAVGN

-783 QSADETTAAPATETA
+783 QSADE
-798 QAPVPQDMDSKVDA
+798 
-812 PAPVSEEASAPAPQS
+812 
-827 ADEAPTA
+827 APTA

-841 APVPQDVD
+841 TPVPQDVD

-859 EEASAPAPQSV
+859 EEASAP
-870 DETATTP
+870 
-877 VAETAQ
+877 
-883 TPVPQDIDSE
+883 VPQDMDSE

-904 ATPAPQ
+904 VTPAPQ

-925 ASAPATQSA
+925 ASAPATQST

-941 TSADGATPASGVTAP
+941 TSAGGATPASSVTTPAP
-956 APVPAQ
+956 APAQ

-983 VPGAAN
+983 VPGTAN

-1020 PAPASTTGTNA
+1020 PAPGSTTGANA

-1050 TAPGSG
+1050 TVLGSG
-1056 TAPTTVRPATGAG
+1056 TAPTTVRPAAGAG
-1069 SVSAPAPSASIPT
+1069 SVSAQAPSDSIPT

-1105 TAAGQ
+1105 TATGQ
-1110 AQPVSAPASTTVSAP
+1110 AHPVSVPASTTVSAP
-1125 GSAPTIPT
+1125 GSVPTTPT
-1133 ESSAASAP
+1133 ESGAASAP
-1141 TSTTPATTTPAS
+1141 ASPAPTTPTHVS

-1162 NDGATA
+1162 NGGATA

-1242 SGTGSVSDVPGAG
+1242 SGTGSVSNVPGAG

-1335 NDAGSSSG
+1335 NGAGSSSG

-1366 VSAPASSGNTGSSS
+1366 VSAPVSSGNTGSSS

-1686 RRSQARQESRKNSEP
+1686 RRSQASQESRKNSEP

>member
-1 MSSINSLVNQKRNKN
+1 
-16 LIRRTMLAAIAGCL
+16 MLAAVAGCL

-124 IAHGEKVESI
+124 LAHGEKVESI

-180 FSFSGVG
+180 FSFSSVG

-376 ANGVEPIKSFADF
+376 ANGIEPIKSFADF

-458 LDDDAHV
+458 IDDDAHV

-758 ADAAP
+758 TDAAAP

-773 VGEEASAPAP
+773 VG
-783 QSADETTAAPATETA
+783 
-798 QAPVPQDMDSKVDA
+798 
-812 PAPVSEEASAPAPQS
+812 EEASAPAPQS

-849 SKVDAPAPVG
+849 SKVDAPVPVG
-859 EEASAPAPQSV
+859 EEASAPAPQNV

-877 VAETAQ
+877 ATETAQ
-883 TPVPQDIDSE
+883 APVPQDMDSK

-904 ATPAPQ
+904 ATLAPQ
-910 DVGGKADAPVPASEN
+910 DVGGKADAPVPANEN

-956 APVPAQ
+956 TPAPAQ

-970 APVQGAAPVSGGT
+970 APAQGAAPVSGGT
-983 VPGAAN
+983 VPGTAN

-996 PGMAANNM
+996 PGMAASNM

-1015 PAVNA
+1015 PVANA
-1020 PAPASTTGTNA
+1020 PAPASNTGTSA

-1038 TPAPSTASGQSS
+1038 SPAPSTASGQSS
-1050 TAPGSG
+1050 TVPGSG
-1056 TAPTTVRPATGAG
+1056 TAHTTVRPAAGAG

-1110 AQPVSAPASTTVSAP
+1110 AQPVSTPASTTVSAP
-1125 GSAPTIPT
+1125 GSAPTTPT
-1133 ESSAASAP
+1133 ESGAASAP
-1141 TSTTPATTTPAS
+1141 ASPSPAAPTHVS

-1202 ATTPATQITPETA
+1202 ATTHATQITPETA
-1215 SAPSESDSSSAGG
+1215 SAPSESGSSPAGG
-1228 HATTPNEGTTHSES
+1228 HATAPNEGTTHSES
-1242 SGTGSVSDVPGAG
+1242 SGTGSVSKAPSAD

-1269 TNGQESGSAPAQ
+1269 TNGQ
-1281 GSGGTMSPATAD
+1281 GSGGTTSPATAD
-1293 TASAVPESAPAESA
+1293 TTSAVPESVPAESA
-1307 TTTNVATPAPVS
+1307 TTTNVATPAPAS

-1328 DSGSSFG
+1328 SSGSSSD
-1335 NDAGSSSG
+1335 NSAGSSSG

-1366 VSAPASSGNTGSSS
+1366 VSAPTSSGDTGSSS
-1380 ESASSGSANDSTDT
+1380 ESAPSGSVNDSTDT
-1394 PTSETGGTSSETV
+1394 PTSETAGTSSEKV

-1443 TAATEVVQVE
+1443 TASTEVVQVE
-1453 QAAEQQSSGSAV
+1453 QAAEQQSGGSTV

-1486 NYSGGQNTD
+1486 SYSGGQNTD
-1495 AEDVSEPD
+1495 TEDVSEPD

-1560 AEHEH
+1560 TEHEP

-1570 QLAEQKRPPIP
+1570 QVAEQKRPPIP

-1724 HGHGKQDKKHNPF
+1724 HGHGKQDKRHNPF

-1744 RKR
+1744 RRR

>member
-1 MSSINSLVNQKRNKN
+1 
-16 LIRRTMLAAIAGCL
+16 MLAAVAGCL

-64 IVLEPLLEITTMST
+64 IVLEPLLEITTMSA

-259 RSWLQMFW
+259 KSWLQMFW

-348 VFGGVASVAGHVAGV
+348 VFGDVASVAGHVAGV

-402 VNNASMADKMKADAV
+402 VNNASMGDEMKADTV

-430 ASGALNADSYNTD
+430 ASGALNTDSYNTD

-465 ESVKIGEDGKLLA
+465 ESVKIGKDGKLLA

-489 SEKSEFEIGDTQ
+489 SEKSEFKIGDTQ

-514 SMQVAPNGKSVMEED
+514 SMQVAPNGKSVMEEN

-616 ALSAETGSAALNKA
+616 ALSVETGSAALNKA

-739 VPETAETPAAQTN
+739 VPETAETPAVQTN

-798 QAPVPQDMDSKVDA
+798 QAPVPQDMDSEVDA
-812 PAPVSEEASAPAPQS
+812 PAPIS
-827 ADEAPTA
+827 
-834 PATETAQ
+834 
-841 APVPQDVD
+841 
-849 SKVDAPAPVG
+849 

-870 DETATTP
+870 DETATTS

-1020 PAPASTTGTNA
+1020 PAPASTTVTNA

-1125 GSAPTIPT
+1125 GSAPTIST
-1133 ESSAASAP
+1133 ESGAASAP

-1173 EASAPTA
+1173 EASVPTA

-1242 SGTGSVSDVPGAG
+1242 SGTGSVSNVPGAG

-1335 NDAGSSSG
+1335 NGAGSSSG

-1423 GSGYSEGD
+1423 GAGYSEGD

-1570 QLAEQKRPPIP
+1570 QVAEQKRPPIP

-1724 HGHGKQDKKHNPF
+1724 HDHGKQDKRHNPF
-1737 SGMGDYK
+1737 GGMGDYK

>member
-1 MSSINSLVNQKRNKN
+1 
-16 LIRRTMLAAIAGCL
+16 MLAAVAGCL

-180 FSFSGVG
+180 FSFSSVG

-644 GMTDKERLADMM
+644 GMTDKERLDDMM

-739 VPETAETPAAQTN
+739 VPETTETPAAQTN

-758 ADAAP
+758 ADTAAP
-763 APVNEDAPAP
+763 APVSEDAPAP

-783 QSADETTAAPATETA
+783 QSADETADAPATETA
-798 QAPVPQDMDSKVDA
+798 QAPVPQDMGSEVDA

-827 ADEAPTA
+827 VDETA
-834 PATETAQ
+834 TTPATETAQ
-841 APVPQDVD
+841 TPVPQDMD
-849 SKVDAPAPVG
+849 GKVDAPAPVG
-859 EEASAPAPQSV
+859 EETV
-870 DETATTP
+870 
-877 VAETAQ
+877 
-883 TPVPQDIDSE
+883 
-893 VDAPA
+893 
-898 PVGEEA
+898 
-904 ATPAPQ
+904 TPAPQ
-910 DVGGKADAPVPASEN
+910 DVGGKEDAPVPASEN

-941 TSADGATPASGVTAP
+941 TSAGGATPASGVTAP
-956 APVPAQ
+956 APAPAQ
-962 NPTTNTVN
+962 NSTTNTVN

-983 VPGAAN
+983 VPGTAN

-996 PGMAANNM
+996 PGMATNNM

-1020 PAPASTTGTNA
+1020 PAPASTTGANA

-1050 TAPGSG
+1050 TVPGSG
-1056 TAPTTVRPATGAG
+1056 TAPATVRPATGAG

-1082 APVSGGSAGVAVAA
+1082 APVSGGSAGVVVAA

-1105 TAAGQ
+1105 TAGQ

-1125 GSAPTIPT
+1125 GSAPTTPT
-1133 ESSAASAP
+1133 ESGAASAP
-1141 TSTTPATTTPAS
+1141 ASPAPAAPTHVS

-1162 NDGATA
+1162 NGGATA

-1189 TQESGETASAPST
+1189 TQESGETAPAPST
-1202 ATTPATQITPETA
+1202 ATTPATQTTPETA
-1215 SAPSESDSSSAGG
+1215 SAPSESSAPSAGG
-1228 HATTPNEGTTHSES
+1228 HVTTPNEGTTHSES
-1242 SGTGSVSDVPGAG
+1242 SGTDSVSNVPGAG
-1255 GTDTLG
+1255 GTDTLE

-1281 GSGGTMSPATAD
+1281 GSGGTTSPATAD
-1293 TASAVPESAPAESA
+1293 TTSAVPESAPAEST

-1319 DTGSSEPSG
+1319 DAGSSEPSG
-1328 DSGSSFG
+1328 NSGSSSG
-1335 NDAGSSSG
+1335 NGAGSSSG
-1343 SAPASGESAH
+1343 SALASGESAH

-1366 VSAPASSGNTGSSS
+1366 VSAPTSSGDTGSSS
-1380 ESASSGSANDSTDT
+1380 ESGPSGSVNDSTDT
-1394 PTSETGGTSSETV
+1394 PTSETAGTSSEKV

-1453 QAAEQQSSGSAV
+1453 QAAEQQSGGSTV
-1465 TETVDEAGSES
+1465 TETVNEAGSES
-1476 NTQNSHDDSE
+1476 HTQNSHDDSE

-1495 AEDVSEPD
+1495 TEDVPEPD
-1503 SADEPDTQDETED
+1503 SVDEPDTQDETED

-1521 TDDAAFDVPIADGS
+1521 TDDSAFDVPIADGS

-1560 AEHEH
+1560 TEPKP

-1570 QLAEQKRPPIP
+1570 QVEEQKRPPIP

-1701 RPYNGHSNG
+1701 RPYNGRSNG

-1724 HGHGKQDKKHNPF
+1724 QGHGKQNKRNDPF
-1737 SGMGDYK
+1737 SGIDDYK

>member
-1 MSSINSLVNQKRNKN
+1 MYSGEPFCFGKKVSSINSLVNQKRNKN

-64 IVLEPLLEITTMST
+64 IVLKPLLEITTMST

-86 GFDSGNNIGNFFIQ
+86 GFENGNNIGNFFIQ

-124 IAHGEKVESI
+124 LAHGEKVESV

-141 VFGIVMVICGKTFLT
+141 VFGIVMVICGKTLLT
-156 MIFNEIVAPLSSALT
+156 MIFDEIVAPLSSALT

-289 GLFGASNT
+289 GLFGSSNT

-758 ADAAP
+758 VDAAP
-763 APVNEDAPAP
+763 APLNEDAPAP
-773 VGEEASAPAP
+773 VG
-783 QSADETTAAPATETA
+783 
-798 QAPVPQDMDSKVDA
+798 
-812 PAPVSEEASAPAPQS
+812 EEASAPAPQS

-870 DETATTP
+870 DATATTP
-877 VAETAQ
+877 IAETAR
-883 TPVPQDIDSE
+883 TPVPQDMDSE

-904 ATPAPQ
+904 VTHAPQ
-910 DVGGKADAPVPASEN
+910 DVGDKADAPVPASEN

-941 TSADGATPASGVTAP
+941 TSAGGATPASGVTAP
-956 APVPAQ
+956 APAPAQ

-983 VPGAAN
+983 VPGTAN

-1015 PAVNA
+1015 PAVNT
-1020 PAPASTTGTNA
+1020 PAPASTTGANA

-1038 TPAPSTASGQSS
+1038 TPTPSTTSGQSS
-1050 TAPGSG
+1050 TVPGSG
-1056 TAPTTVRPATGAG
+1056 TAPAKAKPTTGAG
-1069 SVSAPAPSASIPT
+1069 SVSAPAPSASIPS
-1082 APVSGGSAGVAVAA
+1082 APVSGDSAGVAVAA

-1105 TAAGQ
+1105 TATGQ
-1110 AQPVSAPASTTVSAP
+1110 AHPVSAPASTTVSAP
-1125 GSAPTIPT
+1125 GSVPTTPT
-1133 ESSAASAP
+1133 ESGAASAP
-1141 TSTTPATTTPAS
+1141 ASPVPTTPTHVS

-1162 NDGATA
+1162 NGGATA
-1168 PVVNH
+1168 PVANH

-1242 SGTGSVSDVPGAG
+1242 SGTGSVSNVPGAG

-1319 DTGSSEPSG
+1319 DTGSSESSG

-1335 NDAGSSSG
+1335 NGAGSSSG

-1495 AEDVSEPD
+1495 TEDVSEPD

-1570 QLAEQKRPPIP
+1570 QVAEQKRPPIP

>member
-1 MSSINSLVNQKRNKN
+1 
-16 LIRRTMLAAIAGCL
+16 MLAAVAGCL

-267 SQCVLLILNIWV
+267 SQCVLLIMNIWV

-348 VFGGVASVAGHVAGV
+348 VFGGVASVAGYVAGV

-722 DGKNSQAT
+722 DGKNSRAT

-758 ADAAP
+758 VDAAP
-763 APVNEDAPAP
+763 APLNEDAPAP
-773 VGEEASAPAP
+773 VG
-783 QSADETTAAPATETA
+783 
-798 QAPVPQDMDSKVDA
+798 
-812 PAPVSEEASAPAPQS
+812 EEASAPAPQS

-870 DETATTP
+870 DATATTP
-877 VAETAQ
+877 IAETAQ
-883 TPVPQDIDSE
+883 TPVPQDMDSE

-904 ATPAPQ
+904 VTHAPQ
-910 DVGGKADAPVPASEN
+910 DVGDKADAPVPASEN

-941 TSADGATPASGVTAP
+941 TSSGGATPASGVTAP
-956 APVPAQ
+956 APAPAQ

-983 VPGAAN
+983 VPGTAN

-1020 PAPASTTGTNA
+1020 PAPGSTTGANA

-1050 TAPGSG
+1050 TVPGSG
-1056 TAPTTVRPATGAG
+1056 TAPTTVRPAAGAG
-1069 SVSAPAPSASIPT
+1069 SVSAQAPSASIPT

-1105 TAAGQ
+1105 TATGQ
-1110 AQPVSAPASTTVSAP
+1110 AHPVSAPASTTVSAP
-1125 GSAPTIPT
+1125 GSVPTTPT
-1133 ESSAASAP
+1133 ESGAASAP
-1141 TSTTPATTTPAS
+1141 ASPAPTTPTHVS

-1162 NDGATA
+1162 NGGATA

-1189 TQESGETASAPST
+1189 TQESGETASTPST

-1242 SGTGSVSDVPGAG
+1242 SGTGSVSNVPGAG

-1335 NDAGSSSG
+1335 NGAGSSSG

-1380 ESASSGSANDSTDT
+1380 ESASSGSANDSTNT

-1453 QAAEQQSSGSAV
+1453 QAAEQQTSGSAV

-1476 NTQNSHDDSE
+1476 HTQNSHDDSE

-1495 AEDVSEPD
+1495 TEDVSEPD
-1503 SADEPDTQDETED
+1503 SADEPDTQDKTED

-1550 EQEMAEPEPV
+1550 EQEIAEPEPV
-1560 AEHEH
+1560 AGPEP
-1565 ESEPE
+1565 ESETE
-1570 QLAEQKRPPIP
+1570 QVAEQKRPPIS

-1686 RRSQARQESRKNSEP
+1686 RRSLARQESRKNSEP
-1701 RPYNGHSNG
+1701 RPYNGRSNG

-1715 RYDDQKRDS
+1715 QYDDQKRDS

>member
-1 MSSINSLVNQKRNKN
+1 
-16 LIRRTMLAAIAGCL
+16 MLAAVAGCL

-86 GFDSGNNIGNFFIQ
+86 GFDNGNNIGNFFIQ

-124 IAHGEKVESI
+124 LAHGEKVESV

-141 VFGIVMVICGKTFLT
+141 VFGIVMVICGKTLLT

-259 RSWLQMFW
+259 KSWLQMFW

-430 ASGALNADSYNTD
+430 ASGALNTDSYNTD

-783 QSADETTAAPATETA
+783 QSADE
-798 QAPVPQDMDSKVDA
+798 
-812 PAPVSEEASAPAPQS
+812 
-827 ADEAPTA
+827 APTA

-849 SKVDAPAPVG
+849 SKVDVPAPVG
-859 EEASAPAPQSV
+859 EEAV
-870 DETATTP
+870 TH
-877 VAETAQ
+877 
-883 TPVPQDIDSE
+883 
-893 VDAPA
+893 
-898 PVGEEA
+898 
-904 ATPAPQ
+904 APQ
-910 DVGGKADAPVPASEN
+910 DVGDKVDAPVPASEN

-941 TSADGATPASGVTAP
+941 TSAGGATPASGVTAP
-956 APVPAQ
+956 APAPAQ

-983 VPGAAN
+983 VPGTAN

-1020 PAPASTTGTNA
+1020 PASGSTTGANA

-1050 TAPGSG
+1050 TVPGSG
-1056 TAPTTVRPATGAG
+1056 TAPTTVRPAAGAG
-1069 SVSAPAPSASIPT
+1069 SVSAQAPSASIPT

-1105 TAAGQ
+1105 TATGQ
-1110 AQPVSAPASTTVSAP
+1110 AHPVSAPASTTVSAP
-1125 GSAPTIPT
+1125 GSVPTTPT
-1133 ESSAASAP
+1133 ESGAASAP
-1141 TSTTPATTTPAS
+1141 ASPAPTTPTHVS

-1162 NDGATA
+1162 NGGATA

-1242 SGTGSVSDVPGAG
+1242 SGTGSVSNVPGAG

-1281 GSGGTMSPATAD
+1281 GSGSTTSPANAD
-1293 TASAVPESAPAESA
+1293 TASAAPESAPAESA
-1307 TTTNVATPAPVS
+1307 ATTNVATPAPVS

-1335 NDAGSSSG
+1335 NGAGSSSG
-1343 SAPASGESAH
+1343 SAPASGESAL

-1366 VSAPASSGNTGSSS
+1366 VSAPASSGNTDSSS
-1380 ESASSGSANDSTDT
+1380 ESAPSGSANDGTDT
-1394 PTSETGGTSSETV
+1394 PTSETGGTSSEKV

-1423 GSGYSEGD
+1423 GAGYSEGD

-1443 TAATEVVQVE
+1443 TDATEVVQVE
-1453 QAAEQQSSGSAV
+1453 QAAEQQTSGSAV

-1476 NTQNSHDDSE
+1476 HTQNSHDDSE

>member
-1 MSSINSLVNQKRNKN
+1 
-16 LIRRTMLAAIAGCL
+16 MLAAVAGCL

-180 FSFSGVG
+180 FSFSSVG

-604 DDNDAFKNSIRD
+604 DDSDAFKNSIRD

-739 VPETAETPAAQTN
+739 VPETAETPAVQTN

-763 APVNEDAPAP
+763 APLNEDAPAP

-783 QSADETTAAPATETA
+783 QSADE
-798 QAPVPQDMDSKVDA
+798 
-812 PAPVSEEASAPAPQS
+812 
-827 ADEAPTA
+827 APTA
-834 PATETAQ
+834 SATETAQ

-883 TPVPQDIDSE
+883 TPVPQDMDSE

-898 PVGEEA
+898 PIGEKA

-910 DVGGKADAPVPASEN
+910 DVGDKADAPVPASEN

-934 DGKVAEP
+934 DGNVAEP
-941 TSADGATPASGVTAP
+941 ASAGGTTPASGATAP
-956 APVPAQ
+956 TPAPAQ
-962 NPTTNTVN
+962 NSTTNTVN

-983 VPGAAN
+983 VPGTAN

-996 PGMAANNM
+996 PGTAANNM

-1020 PAPASTTGTNA
+1020 PAPASTTGANA

-1038 TPAPSTASGQSS
+1038 SPAPSTASGQSS
-1050 TAPGSG
+1050 TVPGSG
-1056 TAPTTVRPATGAG
+1056 TAPTTVRPAAGAG
-1069 SVSAPAPSASIPT
+1069 SVSTPAPSASIPT

-1110 AQPVSAPASTTVSAP
+1110 AQPVSTPASTTVSAP

-1133 ESSAASAP
+1133 ESGAASAP
-1141 TSTTPATTTPAS
+1141 TSTTPAS

-1173 EASAPTA
+1173 EASVPTV

-1189 TQESGETASAPST
+1189 TQESGEIASAPST

-1215 SAPSESDSSSAGG
+1215 SAPSESGSSPAGG
-1228 HATTPNEGTTHSES
+1228 HETAPNEGTAHSES
-1242 SGTGSVSDVPGAG
+1242 SGTDSVSNVPGAD

-1281 GSGGTMSPATAD
+1281 GSGGTTSPATVD
-1293 TASAVPESAPAESA
+1293 TTSAAPESAPAESA
-1307 TTTNVATPAPVS
+1307 TTTNVATPAPAS

-1328 DSGSSFG
+1328 SSESSSD
-1335 NDAGSSSG
+1335 NSAGSSSG

-1366 VSAPASSGNTGSSS
+1366 VSAPTSSGNTGSSS
-1380 ESASSGSANDSTDT
+1380 ESAPSGSVNDSTDT
-1394 PTSETGGTSSETV
+1394 PTSETADTSSEKV
-1407 EAPAADGL
+1407 EVPAADGL

-1453 QAAEQQSSGSAV
+1453 QAAEQQSGGSTV

-1486 NYSGGQNTD
+1486 SYSGGQYTD
-1495 AEDVSEPD
+1495 TEDVSEPD

-1516 TEFDA
+1516 TEFDE
-1521 TDDAAFDVPIADGS
+1521 TDDAAFDAPIADGS

-1550 EQEMAEPEPV
+1550 EQEMAEPEPA
-1560 AEHEH
+1560 AEP
-1565 ESEPE
+1565 ESESE
-1570 QLAEQKRPPIP
+1570 QVPEQKRPPIP

-1724 HGHGKQDKKHNPF
+1724 HGHGKQDKRHNPF

-1744 RKR
+1744 RRR

>member
-1 MSSINSLVNQKRNKN
+1 
-16 LIRRTMLAAIAGCL
+16 MLAAVAGCL

-141 VFGIVMVICGKTFLT
+141 VFGIVMVICGKTVLT

-423 YDRADKM
+423 HDRADKM

-604 DDNDAFKNSIRD
+604 DDSDAFKNSIRD

-758 ADAAP
+758 VDAAP
-763 APVNEDAPAP
+763 APLNEDAPAP
-773 VGEEASAPAP
+773 VG
-783 QSADETTAAPATETA
+783 
-798 QAPVPQDMDSKVDA
+798 
-812 PAPVSEEASAPAPQS
+812 EEASAPAPQS

-849 SKVDAPAPVG
+849 SKVDAHAPVG

-870 DETATTP
+870 DATATTP
-877 VAETAQ
+877 IAETAQ
-883 TPVPQDIDSE
+883 TPVPQDMDSE

-904 ATPAPQ
+904 VTHAPQ
-910 DVGGKADAPVPASEN
+910 DVGDKADAPVPASEN

-941 TSADGATPASGVTAP
+941 TSAGGATPASGVTAP
-956 APVPAQ
+956 APAPAQ

-983 VPGAAN
+983 VPGTAN

-1020 PAPASTTGTNA
+1020 PAPGSTTGANA

-1050 TAPGSG
+1050 TVPGSG
-1056 TAPTTVRPATGAG
+1056 TAPTTVRPAAGAG
-1069 SVSAPAPSASIPT
+1069 SVSAQAPSASIPT

-1105 TAAGQ
+1105 TATGQ
-1110 AQPVSAPASTTVSAP
+1110 AHPVSAPASTT
-1125 GSAPTIPT
+1125 PTHV
-1133 ESSAASAP
+1133 
-1141 TSTTPATTTPAS
+1141 S

-1162 NDGATA
+1162 NGGATA

-1215 SAPSESDSSSAGG
+1215 SAPSESDSSPAGG

-1242 SGTGSVSDVPGAG
+1242 SGTGSVSNVPGAG

-1335 NDAGSSSG
+1335 NGAGSSSG

-1366 VSAPASSGNTGSSS
+1366 VSALTSSGNTGSSS
-1380 ESASSGSANDSTDT
+1380 ESAPSGSANDGTDT
-1394 PTSETGGTSSETV
+1394 PTSETGGTSSEKV

-1423 GSGYSEGD
+1423 GAGYSEGD

-1495 AEDVSEPD
+1495 TEDVSEPD

-1570 QLAEQKRPPIP
+1570 QVAEQKRPPIP

-1686 RRSQARQESRKNSEP
+1686 RRGQARQESRKNSEP

>member
-1 MSSINSLVNQKRNKN
+1 
-16 LIRRTMLAAIAGCL
+16 

-124 IAHGEKVESI
+124 LAHGEKVESI

-180 FSFSGVG
+180 FSFSSVG

-376 ANGVEPIKSFADF
+376 ANGIEPIKSFADF

-568 DANNKV
+568 DANNRV

-739 VPETAETPAAQTN
+739 VPETDETSAAQTN

-758 ADAAP
+758 TDAAAP
-763 APVNEDAPAP
+763 APVSEDAPAP

-783 QSADETTAAPATETA
+783 QSADETAAAPATETA

-812 PAPVSEEASAPAPQS
+812 PAPV
-827 ADEAPTA
+827 
-834 PATETAQ
+834 
-841 APVPQDVD
+841 
-849 SKVDAPAPVG
+849 G
-859 EEASAPAPQSV
+859 EETVTSAPQSV

-877 VAETAQ
+877 AAETAQ
-883 TPVPQDIDSE
+883 APVPQDMDSK

-898 PVGEEA
+898 PIGEEA
-904 ATPAPQ
+904 VTPAPQ
-910 DVGGKADAPVPASEN
+910 DVGGKADASVPASEN

-941 TSADGATPASGVTAP
+941 TSAGGATPAPGVTAP
-956 APVPAQ
+956 TAAPAQ
-962 NPTTNTVN
+962 NPTTSTVN
-970 APVQGAAPVSGGT
+970 APVQGTAPVSGDT
-983 VPGAAN
+983 VPGTAN

-1050 TAPGSG
+1050 TVPGSG
-1056 TAPTTVRPATGAG
+1056 TAPTTVRPAAGAG

-1082 APVSGGSAGVAVAA
+1082 APVSGSSAGVAAAA

-1110 AQPVSAPASTTVSAP
+1110 AQPVSTPASTTVSAP
-1125 GSAPTIPT
+1125 GSAPTTPT
-1133 ESSAASAP
+1133 KSGATSAP
-1141 TSTTPATTTPAS
+1141 ASPAPTHVS

-1180 PIPATAPAS
+1180 TIPATAPAS
-1189 TQESGETASAPST
+1189 TQESGETAPAPST

-1215 SAPSESDSSSAGG
+1215 SAPSESNAPSAGG
-1228 HATTPNEGTTHSES
+1228 DATAPNEGTAHSES
-1242 SGTGSVSDVPGAG
+1242 SDTGGVSNVPGADG
-1255 GTDTLG
+1255 ADTLG

-1269 TNGQESGSAPAQ
+1269 TSGQESSSAPAQ
-1281 GSGGTMSPATAD
+1281 GSGGTTSPATAD
-1293 TASAVPESAPAESA
+1293 TTSAVPESAPAESA
-1307 TTTNVATPAPVS
+1307 TTTNVATPAPAS
-1319 DTGSSEPSG
+1319 DTGSSEPSV
-1328 DSGSSFG
+1328 DSGSSSD
-1335 NDAGSSSG
+1335 NSAGSSSG

-1366 VSAPASSGNTGSSS
+1366 VSAPTSSGDTGSSS
-1380 ESASSGSANDSTDT
+1380 ESAPSGSVNDSTDT
-1394 PTSETGGTSSETV
+1394 PTSETAGTSSEKV

-1431 MPPEPETTVETE
+1431 MPPEPETTVEAE

-1453 QAAEQQSSGSAV
+1453 QAAEQQSGGSTV

-1495 AEDVSEPD
+1495 TDDVPEPD
-1503 SADEPDTQDETED
+1503 FSDEPDTQDETED

-1560 AEHEH
+1560 AEP

-1570 QLAEQKRPPIP
+1570 QVAEQKRPPIP

-1724 HGHGKQDKKHNPF
+1724 HGHGKQDKRHNPF

-1744 RKR
+1744 RRR

>member
-1 MSSINSLVNQKRNKN
+1 MYSGEPFCFGKKVSSINSLVNQKRNKN
-16 LIRRTMLAAIAGCL
+16 LIRRTMLAAVAGCL

-430 ASGALNADSYNTD
+430 ESGALNADSYNTD

-758 ADAAP
+758 VDAAP
-763 APVNEDAPAP
+763 APLNEDAPAP
-773 VGEEASAPAP
+773 VG
-783 QSADETTAAPATETA
+783 
-798 QAPVPQDMDSKVDA
+798 
-812 PAPVSEEASAPAPQS
+812 EEASAPAPQS

-870 DETATTP
+870 DATATTP
-877 VAETAQ
+877 IAETAQ
-883 TPVPQDIDSE
+883 TPVPQDMDSE

-904 ATPAPQ
+904 VTPAPQ

-925 ASAPATQSA
+925 ASAPATQST

-941 TSADGATPASGVTAP
+941 TSAGGATPASGVTTPAP
-956 APVPAQ
+956 APAQ

-983 VPGAAN
+983 VPGTAN

-1015 PAVNA
+1015 PAVNT
-1020 PAPASTTGTNA
+1020 PAPASTTGANA

-1038 TPAPSTASGQSS
+1038 TPTPSTTSGQSS
-1050 TAPGSG
+1050 TVPGSG
-1056 TAPTTVRPATGAG
+1056 TAPAKVKPTTGAG
-1069 SVSAPAPSASIPT
+1069 SVSAPAPSASIPS
-1082 APVSGGSAGVAVAA
+1082 APVSGDSA

-1105 TAAGQ
+1105 TATGQ
-1110 AQPVSAPASTTVSAP
+1110 AHPVSAPASTTVSAP
-1125 GSAPTIPT
+1125 GSVPTTPT
-1133 ESSAASAP
+1133 ESGAASAP
-1141 TSTTPATTTPAS
+1141 ASPAPTTPTHVS

-1162 NDGATA
+1162 NGGATA

-1180 PIPATAPAS
+1180 PIHATAPAS

-1228 HATTPNEGTTHSES
+1228 HATAPNEGTTHSES
-1242 SGTGSVSDVPGAG
+1242 SGTGSVSNVPGAG

-1335 NDAGSSSG
+1335 NGAGSSSG

-1366 VSAPASSGNTGSSS
+1366 VSALTSSGNTGSSS
-1380 ESASSGSANDSTDT
+1380 ESAPSGSANDGTDT
-1394 PTSETGGTSSETV
+1394 PTSETGGTSSEKV

-1423 GSGYSEGD
+1423 GAGYSEGD

-1495 AEDVSEPD
+1495 TEDVSEPD

-1570 QLAEQKRPPIP
+1570 QVAEQKRPPIP

-1686 RRSQARQESRKNSEP
+1686 RRSQARQEFRKNSEP
-1701 RPYNGHSNG
+1701 RPYDGHSNG

-1737 SGMGDYK
+1737 SGMDDYK

>member
-1 MSSINSLVNQKRNKN
+1 
-16 LIRRTMLAAIAGCL
+16 

-430 ASGALNADSYNTD
+430 ASGALNTDSYNTD

-763 APVNEDAPAP
+763 APVSEDAPAP

-904 ATPAPQ
+904 VTHAPQ
-910 DVGGKADAPVPASEN
+910 DVGDKADAPVPASEN

-941 TSADGATPASGVTAP
+941 TSAGGATPASGVTAP
-956 APVPAQ
+956 APAPAQ

-983 VPGAAN
+983 VPGTAN

-1056 TAPTTVRPATGAG
+1056 TTPTTVRPATGAG

-1110 AQPVSAPASTTVSAP
+1110 AHPVSAPASTTVSAP

-1133 ESSAASAP
+1133 ESGAASAP

-1189 TQESGETASAPST
+1189 TQESGE
-1202 ATTPATQITPETA
+1202 IA
-1215 SAPSESDSSSAGG
+1215 SAPSESGSSRAGG
-1228 HATTPNEGTTHSES
+1228 HETAPNEGTAHSES
-1242 SGTGSVSDVPGAG
+1242 SGTDSVSNVPGTD

-1261 RSDSAPTS
+1261 RSDSTPTS

-1281 GSGGTMSPATAD
+1281 GSGGTTSPANAD
-1293 TASAVPESAPAESA
+1293 TASAAPESAPAESA
-1307 TTTNVATPAPVS
+1307 ATTNVATPAPVS

-1366 VSAPASSGNTGSSS
+1366 VSALTSSGNTGSSS
-1380 ESASSGSANDSTDT
+1380 ESAPSGSANDGTDT
-1394 PTSETGGTSSETV
+1394 PTSETGGTSSEKV

-1423 GSGYSEGD
+1423 GAGYSEGD

-1495 AEDVSEPD
+1495 TEDVSEPD

-1570 QLAEQKRPPIP
+1570 QVAEQKRPPIP

>member
-1 MSSINSLVNQKRNKN
+1 
-16 LIRRTMLAAIAGCL
+16 MLAAVAGCL

-124 IAHGEKVESI
+124 LAHGEKVESI

-180 FSFSGVG
+180 FSFSSVG

-252 ENTKDTA
+252 ENTKDTT

-458 LDDDAHV
+458 IDDDAHV

-538 KVGEDAAGN
+538 KVGEDAVGN

-604 DDNDAFKNSIRD
+604 DDSDAFKNSIRD

-739 VPETAETPAAQTN
+739 VPETAETPAVQTN

-763 APVNEDAPAP
+763 APLNEDAPAP

-783 QSADETTAAPATETA
+783 QSADE
-798 QAPVPQDMDSKVDA
+798 
-812 PAPVSEEASAPAPQS
+812 
-827 ADEAPTA
+827 APTA
-834 PATETAQ
+834 SATETAQ

-883 TPVPQDIDSE
+883 TPVPQDMDSE

-898 PVGEEA
+898 PIGEKA

-910 DVGGKADAPVPASEN
+910 DVGDKADAPVPASEN

-941 TSADGATPASGVTAP
+941 ASAGGTTPASGATAP
-956 APVPAQ
+956 TPAPAQ
-962 NPTTNTVN
+962 NSTTNTVN

-983 VPGAAN
+983 VPGTAN

-996 PGMAANNM
+996 PGTAANNM

-1020 PAPASTTGTNA
+1020 PAPASTTGANA

-1038 TPAPSTASGQSS
+1038 SPAPSTASGQSS
-1050 TAPGSG
+1050 TVPGSG
-1056 TAPTTVRPATGAG
+1056 TAPTTVRPAAGAG
-1069 SVSAPAPSASIPT
+1069 SVSTPAPSASIPT

-1110 AQPVSAPASTTVSAP
+1110 AQHVSTPASTTVSAP

-1133 ESSAASAP
+1133 ESGAASAP
-1141 TSTTPATTTPAS
+1141 TSTTPAS

-1173 EASAPTA
+1173 EASVPTV

-1189 TQESGETASAPST
+1189 TQESGEIASAPST

-1215 SAPSESDSSSAGG
+1215 SAPSESGSSPAGG
-1228 HATTPNEGTTHSES
+1228 HETAPNEGTAHSES
-1242 SGTGSVSDVPGAG
+1242 SGTDSVSNVPGAD

-1281 GSGGTMSPATAD
+1281 GSGGTTSPATDD
-1293 TASAVPESAPAESA
+1293 TASAAPESAPAESA

-1335 NDAGSSSG
+1335 NGAGSSSG

-1366 VSAPASSGNTGSSS
+1366 VSAPASSGNTDSSS

-1453 QAAEQQSSGSAV
+1453 QAAEQQTSGSAV

-1476 NTQNSHDDSE
+1476 HTQNSHDDSE

-1495 AEDVSEPD
+1495 TEDVSEPD

-1560 AEHEH
+1560 AEPEP
-1565 ESEPE
+1565 ETEPE
-1570 QLAEQKRPPIP
+1570 QVAEQKRPPIP

-1701 RPYNGHSNG
+1701 RPYNGRSNG
-1710 QPHFQ
+1710 QSHFQ

-1724 HGHGKQDKKHNPF
+1724 HGHGKQDKRHNPF

-1744 RKR
+1744 RRR

>member
-1 MSSINSLVNQKRNKN
+1 
-16 LIRRTMLAAIAGCL
+16 MLAAVAGCL

-180 FSFSGVG
+180 FSFSSVG

-758 ADAAP
+758 ADAAAP

-783 QSADETTAAPATETA
+783 QSADETAAAPATETA
-798 QAPVPQDMDSKVDA
+798 QAPVPQDMDSKVDT

-827 ADEAPTA
+827 
-834 PATETAQ
+834 
-841 APVPQDVD
+841 
-849 SKVDAPAPVG
+849 VDA
-859 EEASAPAPQSV
+859 
-870 DETATTP
+870 TATTP
-877 VAETAQ
+877 IAETAQ
-883 TPVPQDIDSE
+883 TPVPQDMDSE

-904 ATPAPQ
+904 VTHAPQ
-910 DVGGKADAPVPASEN
+910 DVGDKADAPVPASEN

-941 TSADGATPASGVTAP
+941 TSAGGATPASGVTAP
-956 APVPAQ
+956 APAPAQ

-983 VPGAAN
+983 VPGTAN

-1020 PAPASTTGTNA
+1020 PAPGSTTGANA

-1050 TAPGSG
+1050 TVPGSG
-1056 TAPTTVRPATGAG
+1056 TAPTTVRPAAGAG
-1069 SVSAPAPSASIPT
+1069 SVSAQAPSASIPT

-1105 TAAGQ
+1105 TATGQ
-1110 AQPVSAPASTTVSAP
+1110 AHPVSAPASTTVSAP
-1125 GSAPTIPT
+1125 GSVPTTPT
-1133 ESSAASAP
+1133 ESGAASAP
-1141 TSTTPATTTPAS
+1141 ASPAPTTPTHVS

-1162 NDGATA
+1162 NGGATA

-1228 HATTPNEGTTHSES
+1228 HATPNEGTTHSES
-1242 SGTGSVSDVPGAG
+1242 SGTGSVSNVPGAG

-1335 NDAGSSSG
+1335 NGAGSSSG

-1366 VSAPASSGNTGSSS
+1366 VSALTSSGNIGSSS
-1380 ESASSGSANDSTDT
+1380 ESAPSGSVNDSTDT
-1394 PTSETGGTSSETV
+1394 PTSETGGTSSEKV

-1431 MPPEPETTVETE
+1431 MPPEPETTVKTE

-1453 QAAEQQSSGSAV
+1453 QAAEQQSGSSTV

-1476 NTQNSHDDSE
+1476 HTQNSHDDSE
-1486 NYSGGQNTD
+1486 NYSDGQNTD
-1495 AEDVSEPD
+1495 TEDVPEPD

-1560 AEHEH
+1560 AEPEP

-1570 QLAEQKRPPIP
+1570 QVAEQKRPPIP

-1701 RPYNGHSNG
+1701 RPYNGRSNG

>member
-1 MSSINSLVNQKRNKN
+1 
-16 LIRRTMLAAIAGCL
+16 MLAAVAGCL

-554 SVNMFGDKVKDVTP
+554 SVNMFGDKVKDATP

-758 ADAAP
+758 VDAAP
-763 APVNEDAPAP
+763 APLNEDAPAP
-773 VGEEASAPAP
+773 VG
-783 QSADETTAAPATETA
+783 
-798 QAPVPQDMDSKVDA
+798 
-812 PAPVSEEASAPAPQS
+812 EEASAPAPQS

-870 DETATTP
+870 DATATTP
-877 VAETAQ
+877 IAETAQ
-883 TPVPQDIDSE
+883 TPVPQDMDSE

-904 ATPAPQ
+904 VTPAPQ

-925 ASAPATQSA
+925 ASAPATQST

-941 TSADGATPASGVTAP
+941 TSAGGATPASGVTTPAP
-956 APVPAQ
+956 APAQ

-983 VPGAAN
+983 VPGTAN

-1015 PAVNA
+1015 PAVNT
-1020 PAPASTTGTNA
+1020 PAPASTTGANA

-1038 TPAPSTASGQSS
+1038 TPTPSTTSGQSS
-1050 TAPGSG
+1050 TVPGSG
-1056 TAPTTVRPATGAG
+1056 TAPAKAKPTTGAG
-1069 SVSAPAPSASIPT
+1069 SVSAPAPSASIPS
-1082 APVSGGSAGVAVAA
+1082 APVSGDSA

-1105 TAAGQ
+1105 TATGQ
-1110 AQPVSAPASTTVSAP
+1110 AHPVSAPASTTVSAP
-1125 GSAPTIPT
+1125 GSVPTTPT
-1133 ESSAASAP
+1133 ESGAASAP
-1141 TSTTPATTTPAS
+1141 ASPAPTTPTHVS

-1162 NDGATA
+1162 NGGATA

-1228 HATTPNEGTTHSES
+1228 HATAPNEGTTHSES
-1242 SGTGSVSDVPGAG
+1242 SGTDSVSNVP
-1255 GTDTLG
+1255 TDTLG

-1281 GSGGTMSPATAD
+1281 GGGGTTSPATAD
-1293 TASAVPESAPAESA
+1293 TASAAPESAPAESA

-1328 DSGSSFG
+1328 DSGSSSG
-1335 NDAGSSSG
+1335 NSAGSSSG

-1366 VSAPASSGNTGSSS
+1366 VSALTSSGNTGSSS
-1380 ESASSGSANDSTDT
+1380 ESASSGSANDSTNT

-1570 QLAEQKRPPIP
+1570 QVAEQKRPPIP

-1701 RPYNGHSNG
+1701 RPYNGRSNG

-1724 HGHGKQDKKHNPF
+1724 QGHGKQNKRNNPF
-1737 SGMGDYK
+1737 SGMDDYK

>member
-1 MSSINSLVNQKRNKN
+1 
-16 LIRRTMLAAIAGCL
+16 

-180 FSFSGVG
+180 FSFSSVG

-773 VGEEASAPAP
+773 VDEEASAP
-783 QSADETTAAPATETA
+783 
-798 QAPVPQDMDSKVDA
+798 V
-812 PAPVSEEASAPAPQS
+812 PQS

-841 APVPQDVD
+841 APDPQDVD

-941 TSADGATPASGVTAP
+941 TSAGGATPASGVTAP
-956 APVPAQ
+956 APAPAQ
-962 NPTTNTVN
+962 NSTTNTVN

-983 VPGAAN
+983 VPGTAN

-1020 PAPASTTGTNA
+1020 PAPASTTPAA
-1031 PTSVPGT
+1031 PTHV
-1038 TPAPSTASGQSS
+1038 
-1050 TAPGSG
+1050 
-1056 TAPTTVRPATGAG
+1056 
-1069 SVSAPAPSASIPT
+1069 
-1082 APVSGGSAGVAVAA
+1082 
-1096 GVAAGAVAG
+1096 
-1105 TAAGQ
+1105 
-1110 AQPVSAPASTTVSAP
+1110 
-1125 GSAPTIPT
+1125 
-1133 ESSAASAP
+1133 
-1141 TSTTPATTTPAS
+1141 S

-1162 NDGATA
+1162 NDGATV

-1173 EASAPTA
+1173 EASVPTA
-1180 PIPATAPAS
+1180 PIHATAPAS
-1189 TQESGETASAPST
+1189 TQESGETAPAPST
-1202 ATTPATQITPETA
+1202 TTTHATQITPETA
-1215 SAPSESDSSSAGG
+1215 SAPSESGSSPAGG
-1228 HATTPNEGTTHSES
+1228 HATAPNEGTTHSES
-1242 SGTGSVSDVPGAG
+1242 SGTGSVSNAPSAD

-1281 GSGGTMSPATAD
+1281 GSGGTTSPATAD
-1293 TASAVPESAPAESA
+1293 TASAAPESAPAESV
-1307 TTTNVATPAPVS
+1307 TTTNVATLAPAS

-1328 DSGSSFG
+1328 NS
-1335 NDAGSSSG
+1335 GSSSG
-1343 SAPASGESAH
+1343 NGA
-1353 APSGSGSSGSGTS
+1353 GSSGSGTS
-1366 VSAPASSGNTGSSS
+1366 VSAPASSGNIGSSS
-1380 ESASSGSANDSTDT
+1380 ESAPFGSVNDSTDT
-1394 PTSETGGTSSETV
+1394 PTSETGGTSSEKV

-1431 MPPEPETTVETE
+1431 MPPEPETTVKTE

-1570 QLAEQKRPPIP
+1570 QVAEQKRPPIP

-1701 RPYNGHSNG
+1701 RPYNGRSNG

-1724 HGHGKQDKKHNPF
+1724 QGHGKQNKRNDPF
-1737 SGMGDYK
+1737 SGIDDYK

>member
-1 MSSINSLVNQKRNKN
+1 
-16 LIRRTMLAAIAGCL
+16 MLAAVAGCL

-180 FSFSGVG
+180 FSFSSVG

-303 LITYAFLKIAQRL
+303 LITYAFLKIAQCL

-730 CTFTRDEEP
+730 CTFTRDEET

-758 ADAAP
+758 MDAAAP
-763 APVNEDAPAP
+763 APVSEDAPAP
-773 VGEEASAPAP
+773 VDEEAS
-783 QSADETTAAPATETA
+783 T
-798 QAPVPQDMDSKVDA
+798 
-812 PAPVSEEASAPAPQS
+812 PAPQS

-849 SKVDAPAPVG
+849 SRVDAPAPVG

-893 VDAPA
+893 VDAAA

-941 TSADGATPASGVTAP
+941 TSAGGATHASGVTAP
-956 APVPAQ
+956 APAPAQ
-962 NPTTNTVN
+962 NSTTNTVN

-983 VPGAAN
+983 VPGTAN

-1020 PAPASTTGTNA
+1020 PAPASTTGANA

-1050 TAPGSG
+1050 TVPGSG
-1056 TAPTTVRPATGAG
+1056 TAPTTVRPAAGAG

-1110 AQPVSAPASTTVSAP
+1110 AQPVSAPAYTTVSAP
-1125 GSAPTIPT
+1125 GSAPTTPT
-1133 ESSAASAP
+1133 ESGAVSAP
-1141 TSTTPATTTPAS
+1141 ASPAPAAPTHVS

-1189 TQESGETASAPST
+1189 TQESGETAPAPST
-1202 ATTPATQITPETA
+1202 ATTHATQITSETA
-1215 SAPSESDSSSAGG
+1215 SAPSESGSSPAGG
-1228 HATTPNEGTTHSES
+1228 HATAPNEGTTHSES
-1242 SGTGSVSDVPGAG
+1242 SGTGSVSNAPSAD

-1281 GSGGTMSPATAD
+1281 GSGGTTSPATAD
-1293 TASAVPESAPAESA
+1293 TASAAPESAPAESV
-1307 TTTNVATPAPVS
+1307 TTTNVATLAPAS

-1328 DSGSSFG
+1328 NS
-1335 NDAGSSSG
+1335 GSSSG
-1343 SAPASGESAH
+1343 NGA
-1353 APSGSGSSGSGTS
+1353 GSSGSGTS
-1366 VSAPASSGNTGSSS
+1366 VSAPASSGNIGSSS
-1380 ESASSGSANDSTDT
+1380 ESAPSGSVNDSTDT
-1394 PTSETGGTSSETV
+1394 PTSETGGTSSEKV

-1431 MPPEPETTVETE
+1431 MPPEPETTVKTE

-1453 QAAEQQSSGSAV
+1453 QAAEQQSGSSTV

-1476 NTQNSHDDSE
+1476 HTQNSHDDSE

-1495 AEDVSEPD
+1495 TEDVPEPD

-1560 AEHEH
+1560 AEPEP

-1570 QLAEQKRPPIP
+1570 QVAEQKRPPIP

-1701 RPYNGHSNG
+1701 RPYNGRSNG

-1724 HGHGKQDKKHNPF
+1724 QGHGKQNKRNDPF
-1737 SGMGDYK
+1737 SGIDDYK

>member
-16 LIRRTMLAAIAGCL
+16 LIRRTMLAAVAGCL

-124 IAHGEKVESI
+124 LAHGEKVESI

-180 FSFSGVG
+180 FSFSSVG

-376 ANGVEPIKSFADF
+376 ANGIEPIKSFADF

-458 LDDDAHV
+458 IDDDAHV

-514 SMQVAPNGKSVMEED
+514 SMQVAPNGKSVMEVD

-758 ADAAP
+758 TDAAAP

-773 VGEEASAPAP
+773 VG
-783 QSADETTAAPATETA
+783 
-798 QAPVPQDMDSKVDA
+798 
-812 PAPVSEEASAPAPQS
+812 EEASAPAPQS

-849 SKVDAPAPVG
+849 SKVDAPVPVG
-859 EEASAPAPQSV
+859 EEASAPAPQNV

-877 VAETAQ
+877 ATETAQ
-883 TPVPQDIDSE
+883 APVPQDMDSK

-904 ATPAPQ
+904 ATLAPQ
-910 DVGGKADAPVPASEN
+910 DVGGKADAPVPANEN

-956 APVPAQ
+956 TPAPAQ

-970 APVQGAAPVSGGT
+970 APAQGAAPVSGGT
-983 VPGAAN
+983 VPGTAN

-996 PGMAANNM
+996 PGMAASNM

-1015 PAVNA
+1015 PVANA
-1020 PAPASTTGTNA
+1020 PAPASNTGTSA

-1038 TPAPSTASGQSS
+1038 SPAPSTASGQSS
-1050 TAPGSG
+1050 TVPGSG
-1056 TAPTTVRPATGAG
+1056 TAPTTVRPAAGAG

-1082 APVSGGSAGVAVAA
+1082 APISGGSAGVAVAA

-1110 AQPVSAPASTTVSAP
+1110 AQPVSTPASTTVSAP
-1125 GSAPTIPT
+1125 GSAPTTPT
-1133 ESSAASAP
+1133 ESGAASAP
-1141 TSTTPATTTPAS
+1141 ASPSPAAPTHVS

-1202 ATTPATQITPETA
+1202 ATTHATQITPETA
-1215 SAPSESDSSSAGG
+1215 SAPSESGSSPAGG
-1228 HATTPNEGTTHSES
+1228 HATAPNEGTTHSES
-1242 SGTGSVSDVPGAG
+1242 SGTGSVSNAPSAD

-1269 TNGQESGSAPAQ
+1269 TNGQ
-1281 GSGGTMSPATAD
+1281 GSGGTTSPATAD
-1293 TASAVPESAPAESA
+1293 TTSAVPESAPAESA
-1307 TTTNVATPAPVS
+1307 TTTNVATPAPAS

-1328 DSGSSFG
+1328 SSGSSSD
-1335 NDAGSSSG
+1335 NSAGSSSG
-1343 SAPASGESAH
+1343 SAPASGESSH

-1366 VSAPASSGNTGSSS
+1366 VSAPTSSGDTGSSS
-1380 ESASSGSANDSTDT
+1380 ESAPSGSVNDSTDT
-1394 PTSETGGTSSETV
+1394 PTSETAGTSSEKV

-1453 QAAEQQSSGSAV
+1453 QAAEQQSGGSTV

-1486 NYSGGQNTD
+1486 SYSGGQNTD
-1495 AEDVSEPD
+1495 TEDVSEPD

-1560 AEHEH
+1560 AEP

-1570 QLAEQKRPPIP
+1570 QVAEQKRPPIP

-1701 RPYNGHSNG
+1701 RHYNERSND
-1710 QPHFQ
+1710 QTHFQ

-1724 HGHGKQDKKHNPF
+1724 HGHGKQDKRHNPF

-1744 RKR
+1744 RRR

>member
-1 MSSINSLVNQKRNKN
+1 M
-16 LIRRTMLAAIAGCL
+16 MLAAIAGFL

-124 IAHGEKVESI
+124 LAHGEKVESV

-141 VFGIVMVICGKTFLT
+141 VFGIVMVICGKTLLT

-180 FSFSGVG
+180 FSFSDVG

-259 RSWLQMFW
+259 KSWLQMFW

-316 DDMMQTAGLKITRT
+316 DDMMQTTGLKITRT

-348 VFGGVASVAGHVAGV
+348 VFGGVASVAGYVAGV

-604 DDNDAFKNSIRD
+604 DDSDAFKNSIRD

-758 ADAAP
+758 VDAAP
-763 APVNEDAPAP
+763 APLNVDAPAP
-773 VGEEASAPAP
+773 VG
-783 QSADETTAAPATETA
+783 
-798 QAPVPQDMDSKVDA
+798 
-812 PAPVSEEASAPAPQS
+812 EEASAPAPQS

-859 EEASAPAPQSV
+859 EEAV
-870 DETATTP
+870 TH
-877 VAETAQ
+877 
-883 TPVPQDIDSE
+883 
-893 VDAPA
+893 
-898 PVGEEA
+898 
-904 ATPAPQ
+904 APQ
-910 DVGGKADAPVPASEN
+910 DVGDKADAPVPASEN

-941 TSADGATPASGVTAP
+941 TSAGGATPASGVTAP
-956 APVPAQ
+956 APAPAQ

-983 VPGAAN
+983 VPGTAN

-1020 PAPASTTGTNA
+1020 PAPGSTTGANA

-1050 TAPGSG
+1050 TVLGSG
-1056 TAPTTVRPATGAG
+1056 TAPTTVRPAAGAG
-1069 SVSAPAPSASIPT
+1069 SVSAQAPSASIPT

-1105 TAAGQ
+1105 TATGQ
-1110 AQPVSAPASTTVSAP
+1110 AHPVSAPASTTVSAP
-1125 GSAPTIPT
+1125 GSVPTTPT
-1133 ESSAASAP
+1133 ESGAASASASP
-1141 TSTTPATTTPAS
+1141 APTTPTHVS

-1162 NDGATA
+1162 NGGATA

-1202 ATTPATQITPETA
+1202 VTTPATQITPETA

-1242 SGTGSVSDVPGAG
+1242 SGTGSVSNVPGAG

-1335 NDAGSSSG
+1335 NGAGSSSG

-1415 PYAVGETG
+1415 PYAAGETG

-1737 SGMGDYK
+1737 YGMGDYK

>member
-1 MSSINSLVNQKRNKN
+1 
-16 LIRRTMLAAIAGCL
+16 MLAAVAGCL

-389 MNGGETSAQDGGY
+389 MNGGETSAQDGEY

-722 DGKNSQAT
+722 DGKNSRAT

-758 ADAAP
+758 VDAAP
-763 APVNEDAPAP
+763 APLNEDAPAP
-773 VGEEASAPAP
+773 VG
-783 QSADETTAAPATETA
+783 
-798 QAPVPQDMDSKVDA
+798 
-812 PAPVSEEASAPAPQS
+812 EEASAPAPQS

-870 DETATTP
+870 DATATTP
-877 VAETAQ
+877 IAETAQ
-883 TPVPQDIDSE
+883 TPVPQDMDSE

-904 ATPAPQ
+904 VTHAPQ
-910 DVGGKADAPVPASEN
+910 DVGDKADAPVPASEN

-941 TSADGATPASGVTAP
+941 TSSGGATPASGVTAP
-956 APVPAQ
+956 APAPAQ

-983 VPGAAN
+983 VPGTAN

-1020 PAPASTTGTNA
+1020 PAPGSTTGANA

-1050 TAPGSG
+1050 TVPGSG
-1056 TAPTTVRPATGAG
+1056 TAPTTVRPAAGAG
-1069 SVSAPAPSASIPT
+1069 SVSAQAPSASIPT

-1105 TAAGQ
+1105 TATGQ
-1110 AQPVSAPASTTVSAP
+1110 AHPVSAPASTTVSAP
-1125 GSAPTIPT
+1125 GSVPTTPT
-1133 ESSAASAP
+1133 ESGAASAP
-1141 TSTTPATTTPAS
+1141 ASPAPTTPTHVS

-1162 NDGATA
+1162 NGGATA

-1242 SGTGSVSDVPGAG
+1242 SGTGSVSNVPGAG

-1335 NDAGSSSG
+1335 NGAGSSSG

-1366 VSAPASSGNTGSSS
+1366 VSAPASSGNTDSSS
-1380 ESASSGSANDSTDT
+1380 ESAPSGSANDGTDT
-1394 PTSETGGTSSETV
+1394 PTSETGGTSSEKV

-1431 MPPEPETTVETE
+1431 MPPEPETTVKTE

-1453 QAAEQQSSGSAV
+1453 QTAEQQTSGSAV

-1476 NTQNSHDDSE
+1476 HTQNSHDDSE

-1495 AEDVSEPD
+1495 TEDVSEPD

-1570 QLAEQKRPPIP
+1570 QVAEQKRPPIP

>member
-1 MSSINSLVNQKRNKN
+1 
-16 LIRRTMLAAIAGCL
+16 MLAAVAGCL

-86 GFDSGNNIGNFFIQ
+86 GFDNGNNIGNFFIQ

-124 IAHGEKVESI
+124 LAHGEKVESV

-730 CTFTRDEEP
+730 W
-739 VPETAETPAAQTN
+739 
-752 EQPVKD
+752 
-758 ADAAP
+758 
-763 APVNEDAPAP
+763 
-773 VGEEASAPAP
+773 
-783 QSADETTAAPATETA
+783 
-798 QAPVPQDMDSKVDA
+798 
-812 PAPVSEEASAPAPQS
+812 
-827 ADEAPTA
+827 
-834 PATETAQ
+834 
-841 APVPQDVD
+841 
-849 SKVDAPAPVG
+849 
-859 EEASAPAPQSV
+859 
-870 DETATTP
+870 
-877 VAETAQ
+877 
-883 TPVPQDIDSE
+883 
-893 VDAPA
+893 
-898 PVGEEA
+898 
-904 ATPAPQ
+904 
-910 DVGGKADAPVPASEN
+910 
-925 ASAPATQSA
+925 
-934 DGKVAEP
+934 
-941 TSADGATPASGVTAP
+941 
-956 APVPAQ
+956 
-962 NPTTNTVN
+962 
-970 APVQGAAPVSGGT
+970 
-983 VPGAAN
+983 
-989 APKTANV
+989 
-996 PGMAANNM
+996 
-1004 PASTA
+1004 
-1009 PETAAT
+1009 
-1015 PAVNA
+1015 
-1020 PAPASTTGTNA
+1020 
-1031 PTSVPGT
+1031 
-1038 TPAPSTASGQSS
+1038 
-1050 TAPGSG
+1050 
-1056 TAPTTVRPATGAG
+1056 
-1069 SVSAPAPSASIPT
+1069 
-1082 APVSGGSAGVAVAA
+1082 
-1096 GVAAGAVAG
+1096 
-1105 TAAGQ
+1105 
-1110 AQPVSAPASTTVSAP
+1110 
-1125 GSAPTIPT
+1125 
-1133 ESSAASAP
+1133 
-1141 TSTTPATTTPAS
+1141 
-1153 APESGSGTT
+1153 
-1162 NDGATA
+1162 
-1168 PVVNH
+1168 H
-1173 EASAPTA
+1173 
-1180 PIPATAPAS
+1180 
-1189 TQESGETASAPST
+1189 
-1202 ATTPATQITPETA
+1202 
-1215 SAPSESDSSSAGG
+1215 
-1228 HATTPNEGTTHSES
+1228 
-1242 SGTGSVSDVPGAG
+1242 
-1255 GTDTLG
+1255 L
-1261 RSDSAPTS
+1261 
-1269 TNGQESGSAPAQ
+1269 
-1281 GSGGTMSPATAD
+1281 
-1293 TASAVPESAPAESA
+1293 
-1307 TTTNVATPAPVS
+1307 
-1319 DTGSSEPSG
+1319 
-1328 DSGSSFG
+1328 
-1335 NDAGSSSG
+1335 
-1343 SAPASGESAH
+1343 
-1353 APSGSGSSGSGTS
+1353 
-1366 VSAPASSGNTGSSS
+1366 
-1380 ESASSGSANDSTDT
+1380 
-1394 PTSETGGTSSETV
+1394 
-1407 EAPAADGL
+1407 
-1415 PYAVGETG
+1415 
-1423 GSGYSEGD
+1423 
-1431 MPPEPETTVETE
+1431 
-1443 TAATEVVQVE
+1443 
-1453 QAAEQQSSGSAV
+1453 
-1465 TETVDEAGSES
+1465 
-1476 NTQNSHDDSE
+1476 
-1486 NYSGGQNTD
+1486 YSG
-1495 AEDVSEPD
+1495 
-1503 SADEPDTQDETED
+1503 
-1516 TEFDA
+1516 
-1521 TDDAAFDVPIADGS
+1521 
-1535 EYYEDKA
+1535 
-1542 QTNSFTAP
+1542 
-1550 EQEMAEPEPV
+1550 
-1560 AEHEH
+1560 
-1565 ESEPE
+1565 
-1570 QLAEQKRPPIP
+1570 
-1581 EAYMTSQSSVT
+1581 
-1592 RLSSTNGTVESD
+1592 
-1604 SLGMFQMTREEVAD
+1604 
-1618 NGWTT
+1618 
-1623 WRILQKVDSDG
+1623 
-1634 SVPEYAPFVVHI
+1634 
-1646 KPVWDPATR
+1646 
-1655 TSRPATFD
+1655 
-1663 EVANKARSIEGFENV
+1663 
-1678 GPDLDADY
+1678 
-1686 RRSQARQESRKNSEP
+1686 
-1701 RPYNGHSNG
+1701 
-1710 QPHFQ
+1710 
-1715 RYDDQKRDS
+1715 
-1724 HGHGKQDKKHNPF
+1724 
-1737 SGMGDYK
+1737 
-1744 RKR
+1744 

>member
-1 MSSINSLVNQKRNKN
+1 
-16 LIRRTMLAAIAGCL
+16 

-86 GFDSGNNIGNFFIQ
+86 GFDNGNNIGNFFIQ

-124 IAHGEKVESI
+124 LAHGEKVESV

-141 VFGIVMVICGKTFLT
+141 VFGIVMVICGKTLLT

-259 RSWLQMFW
+259 KSWLQMFW

-430 ASGALNADSYNTD
+430 ASGALNTDSYNTD

-798 QAPVPQDMDSKVDA
+798 QAPVPQDMDSEVDA

-859 EEASAPAPQSV
+859 EEAV
-870 DETATTP
+870 TH
-877 VAETAQ
+877 
-883 TPVPQDIDSE
+883 
-893 VDAPA
+893 
-898 PVGEEA
+898 
-904 ATPAPQ
+904 APQ
-910 DVGGKADAPVPASEN
+910 DVGDKADAPVPASEN

-941 TSADGATPASGVTAP
+941 TSAGGATPASGVTAP
-956 APVPAQ
+956 APAPAQ

-983 VPGAAN
+983 VPGTAN

-1020 PAPASTTGTNA
+1020 PAPGSTTGANA

-1050 TAPGSG
+1050 TVPGSG
-1056 TAPTTVRPATGAG
+1056 TAPTTVRPAAGAG
-1069 SVSAPAPSASIPT
+1069 SVRAQAPSASIPT

-1096 GVAAGAVAG
+1096 GVAAEAVAG
-1105 TAAGQ
+1105 TATGQ
-1110 AQPVSAPASTTVSAP
+1110 AHPVSAPASTTVSAP
-1125 GSAPTIPT
+1125 GSVPTTPT
-1133 ESSAASAP
+1133 ESGAASAP
-1141 TSTTPATTTPAS
+1141 ASPAPTTPTHVS

-1162 NDGATA
+1162 NGGATA

-1242 SGTGSVSDVPGAG
+1242 SGTGSVSNVPGAG

-1335 NDAGSSSG
+1335 NGAGSSSG

-1366 VSAPASSGNTGSSS
+1366 VSAPASSGNTDSSS

-1431 MPPEPETTVETE
+1431 MPPEPETTVKTE

-1453 QAAEQQSSGSAV
+1453 QAAEQQTSGSAV

-1476 NTQNSHDDSE
+1476 HTQNSHDDSE

-1495 AEDVSEPD
+1495 TEDVSKPD

-1570 QLAEQKRPPIP
+1570 QVAEQKRPPIP

>member
-1 MSSINSLVNQKRNKN
+1 
-16 LIRRTMLAAIAGCL
+16 MLAAVAGCL

-86 GFDSGNNIGNFFIQ
+86 GFDNGNNIGNFFIQ

-124 IAHGEKVESI
+124 LAHGEKVESV

-141 VFGIVMVICGKTFLT
+141 VFGIVMVICGKTLLT

-259 RSWLQMFW
+259 KSWLQMFW

-430 ASGALNADSYNTD
+430 ASGALNTDSYNTD

-730 CTFTRDEEP
+730 CTFTRDEETAS
-739 VPETAETPAAQTN
+739 ETAETPAAQTN

-758 ADAAP
+758 VDAAP
-763 APVNEDAPAP
+763 APLNEDAPAP
-773 VGEEASAPAP
+773 VG
-783 QSADETTAAPATETA
+783 
-798 QAPVPQDMDSKVDA
+798 
-812 PAPVSEEASAPAPQS
+812 EEASAPAPQS

-870 DETATTP
+870 DATATTP
-877 VAETAQ
+877 IAETAQ
-883 TPVPQDIDSE
+883 TPVPQDMDSE

-904 ATPAPQ
+904 VTHAPQ
-910 DVGGKADAPVPASEN
+910 DVGDKADAPVPASEN

-941 TSADGATPASGVTAP
+941 TSAGGATPASGLTAP
-956 APVPAQ
+956 APAPAQ

-983 VPGAAN
+983 VPGTAN

-1020 PAPASTTGTNA
+1020 PAPGSTTGANA

-1050 TAPGSG
+1050 TVPGSG
-1056 TAPTTVRPATGAG
+1056 TAPTTVRPAAGAG
-1069 SVSAPAPSASIPT
+1069 SVSAQAPSASIPT

-1105 TAAGQ
+1105 TATGQ
-1110 AQPVSAPASTTVSAP
+1110 AHPVSAPASTTVSAP
-1125 GSAPTIPT
+1125 GSVPTTPT
-1133 ESSAASAP
+1133 ESGAASAP
-1141 TSTTPATTTPAS
+1141 ASPAPTTPTHVS

-1162 NDGATA
+1162 NGGATA

-1228 HATTPNEGTTHSES
+1228 HATAPNEGTTHSES
-1242 SGTGSVSDVPGAG
+1242 SSTDSVSNVPGAD

-1261 RSDSAPTS
+1261 RSDSASTS

-1281 GSGGTMSPATAD
+1281 GGGGTTSPATAD

-1319 DTGSSEPSG
+1319 DTGNSESSG
-1328 DSGSSFG
+1328 DSGSSSG
-1335 NDAGSSSG
+1335 NSAGSSSD

-1353 APSGSGSSGSGTS
+1353 VPSGSGSSGSGTS
-1366 VSAPASSGNTGSSS
+1366 VSAPASSGNTDSSS
-1380 ESASSGSANDSTDT
+1380 ESAPSGSANDGTDT
-1394 PTSETGGTSSETV
+1394 PTSETGGTSSEKV

-1423 GSGYSEGD
+1423 GAGYSEGD

-1443 TAATEVVQVE
+1443 TDATEVVQVE
-1453 QAAEQQSSGSAV
+1453 QAAEQQTSGSAV

-1476 NTQNSHDDSE
+1476 HTQNSHDDSE

-1495 AEDVSEPD
+1495 TEDVSEPD

-1560 AEHEH
+1560 AEPEP

-1570 QLAEQKRPPIP
+1570 QAAEQKRPPIP

>member
-1 MSSINSLVNQKRNKN
+1 
-16 LIRRTMLAAIAGCL
+16 MLAAVAGCL

-86 GFDSGNNIGNFFIQ
+86 GFDNGNNIGNFFIQ

-124 IAHGEKVESI
+124 LAHGEKVESV

-141 VFGIVMVICGKTFLT
+141 VFGIVMVICGKTLLT

-259 RSWLQMFW
+259 KSWLQMFW

-763 APVNEDAPAP
+763 APLNEDAPAP
-773 VGEEASAPAP
+773 VGEEASAPAL
-783 QSADETTAAPATETA
+783 QSADET
-798 QAPVPQDMDSKVDA
+798 
-812 PAPVSEEASAPAPQS
+812 
-827 ADEAPTA
+827 PTA

-849 SKVDAPAPVG
+849 SNVDAPAPVG

-883 TPVPQDIDSE
+883 TPVPQDMDSE

-904 ATPAPQ
+904 VTHAPQ
-910 DVGGKADAPVPASEN
+910 DVGDKADAPVPASEN

-941 TSADGATPASGVTAP
+941 TSAGGATPASGVTAP

-970 APVQGAAPVSGGT
+970 APVQGVAPVSGGT
-983 VPGAAN
+983 VPGTAN

-1020 PAPASTTGTNA
+1020 QAPGSTTGANA

-1050 TAPGSG
+1050 TVPGSG
-1056 TAPTTVRPATGAG
+1056 TAPTTVRPAAGAG
-1069 SVSAPAPSASIPT
+1069 FVSAQAPSASIPT

-1096 GVAAGAVAG
+1096 GVAAGAVTG
-1105 TAAGQ
+1105 TATGQ
-1110 AQPVSAPASTTVSAP
+1110 AHPVSAPASTTVSAP
-1125 GSAPTIPT
+1125 GSVPTTPT
-1133 ESSAASAP
+1133 ESGAASAP
-1141 TSTTPATTTPAS
+1141 ASPAPTTPTHVS

-1162 NDGATA
+1162 NGGATA

-1242 SGTGSVSDVPGAG
+1242 SGTGSVSNVPGAG

-1335 NDAGSSSG
+1335 NGAGSSSG

-1366 VSAPASSGNTGSSS
+1366 VSTPASSGNTGSSS

>member
-1 MSSINSLVNQKRNKN
+1 
-16 LIRRTMLAAIAGCL
+16 MLAAVAGCL

-180 FSFSGVG
+180 FSFSSVG

-685 AQAAMLADG
+685 AQAGMLADG

-722 DGKNSQAT
+722 DGKNYQAT

-758 ADAAP
+758 ADAAH
-763 APVNEDAPAP
+763 APVNEDAHAP
-773 VGEEASAPAP
+773 VG
-783 QSADETTAAPATETA
+783 
-798 QAPVPQDMDSKVDA
+798 
-812 PAPVSEEASAPAPQS
+812 EEASAPAPQS

-910 DVGGKADAPVPASEN
+910 DVGGKADAPVPANEN

-941 TSADGATPASGVTAP
+941 TSAGGATPASGVTAP
-956 APVPAQ
+956 APAPAQ
-962 NPTTNTVN
+962 NSTTNTVN

-983 VPGAAN
+983 VPGTAN

-1020 PAPASTTGTNA
+1020 PAPASTTGANA

-1050 TAPGSG
+1050 TVPGSG
-1056 TAPTTVRPATGAG
+1056 TAPTTVRPAAGAG

-1125 GSAPTIPT
+1125 GSAPTTPT
-1133 ESSAASAP
+1133 ESGAVSAP
-1141 TSTTPATTTPAS
+1141 ASPAPTHVS

-1189 TQESGETASAPST
+1189 TQESGETAPAPST
-1202 ATTPATQITPETA
+1202 ATTHATQITPETA
-1215 SAPSESDSSSAGG
+1215 SAPSESGSSPAGG
-1228 HATTPNEGTTHSES
+1228 HATAPNEGTTHSES
-1242 SGTGSVSDVPGAG
+1242 SGTGSVSNAPSAD

-1281 GSGGTMSPATAD
+1281 GSGGTTSPATAD
-1293 TASAVPESAPAESA
+1293 TASAAPESAPAESV
-1307 TTTNVATPAPVS
+1307 TTTNVATLAPAS

-1328 DSGSSFG
+1328 NS
-1335 NDAGSSSG
+1335 GSSSG
-1343 SAPASGESAH
+1343 NGA
-1353 APSGSGSSGSGTS
+1353 GSSGSGTS
-1366 VSAPASSGNTGSSS
+1366 VSAPASSGNIGSSS
-1380 ESASSGSANDSTDT
+1380 ESAPFGSVNDSTDT
-1394 PTSETGGTSSETV
+1394 PTSETGGTSSEKV

-1431 MPPEPETTVETE
+1431 MPPEPETTVKTE

-1453 QAAEQQSSGSAV
+1453 QAAEQQSGSSTV

-1476 NTQNSHDDSE
+1476 HTQNSHDDSE

-1495 AEDVSEPD
+1495 TEDVPEPD
-1503 SADEPDTQDETED
+1503 SVDEPDTQDETED

-1521 TDDAAFDVPIADGS
+1521 TDDSAFDVPIADGS

-1550 EQEMAEPEPV
+1550 AQEMAEPEPV
-1560 AEHEH
+1560 AESEP

-1570 QLAEQKRPPIP
+1570 QVAEQKRPPIP
-1581 EAYMTSQSSVT
+1581 EAYMTSRSSVT

-1701 RPYNGHSNG
+1701 SPYNGRSNG

-1724 HGHGKQDKKHNPF
+1724 QGHGKQNKRNDPF
-1737 SGMGDYK
+1737 SGIDDYK

>member
-1 MSSINSLVNQKRNKN
+1 
-16 LIRRTMLAAIAGCL
+16 MLAAIAGCL

-739 VPETAETPAAQTN
+739 VPETTETPAAQTN

-758 ADAAP
+758 ADTAAP
-763 APVNEDAPAP
+763 APVSEDAPAP

-783 QSADETTAAPATETA
+783 QSADETADAPATETA
-798 QAPVPQDMDSKVDA
+798 QAPVPQDMGSEVDA

-827 ADEAPTA
+827 VDETA
-834 PATETAQ
+834 TTPATETAQ
-841 APVPQDVD
+841 TPVPQDMD
-849 SKVDAPAPVG
+849 GKVDAPAPVG
-859 EEASAPAPQSV
+859 EETV
-870 DETATTP
+870 
-877 VAETAQ
+877 
-883 TPVPQDIDSE
+883 
-893 VDAPA
+893 
-898 PVGEEA
+898 
-904 ATPAPQ
+904 TPAPQ
-910 DVGGKADAPVPASEN
+910 DVGGKEDAPVPASEN

-941 TSADGATPASGVTAP
+941 TSAGGATPASGVTAP
-956 APVPAQ
+956 APAPAQ

-983 VPGAAN
+983 VPGTAN

-996 PGMAANNM
+996 PGMATNNM

-1020 PAPASTTGTNA
+1020 PAPASTTGANA

-1050 TAPGSG
+1050 TVPGSG
-1056 TAPTTVRPATGAG
+1056 TAPATVRPATGAG

-1082 APVSGGSAGVAVAA
+1082 APVSGGSAGVVVAA

-1105 TAAGQ
+1105 TAGQ

-1125 GSAPTIPT
+1125 GSAPTTPT
-1133 ESSAASAP
+1133 ESGAASAP
-1141 TSTTPATTTPAS
+1141 ASPAPAAPTHVS

-1162 NDGATA
+1162 NGGATA

-1189 TQESGETASAPST
+1189 TQESSETAPAPST
-1202 ATTPATQITPETA
+1202 ATTPATQTTPETA
-1215 SAPSESDSSSAGG
+1215 SAPSESSAPSAGG

-1242 SGTGSVSDVPGAG
+1242 SGTDSVSNVPGAG
-1255 GTDTLG
+1255 GTDTLE

-1281 GSGGTMSPATAD
+1281 GSGGTTSPATAD
-1293 TASAVPESAPAESA
+1293 TTSAVPESAPAEST

-1319 DTGSSEPSG
+1319 DAGSSEPSG
-1328 DSGSSFG
+1328 NSGSSSG
-1335 NDAGSSSG
+1335 NGAGSSSG
-1343 SAPASGESAH
+1343 SALASGESAH

-1366 VSAPASSGNTGSSS
+1366 VSAPTSSGDTGSSS
-1380 ESASSGSANDSTDT
+1380 ESGPSGSVNDSTDT
-1394 PTSETGGTSSETV
+1394 PTSETAGTSSEKV

-1453 QAAEQQSSGSAV
+1453 QAAEQQSGGSTV
-1465 TETVDEAGSES
+1465 TETVNEAGSES
-1476 NTQNSHDDSE
+1476 HTQNSHDDSE

-1495 AEDVSEPD
+1495 TEDVPEPD
-1503 SADEPDTQDETED
+1503 SVDEPDTQDETED

-1521 TDDAAFDVPIADGS
+1521 TDDSAFDVPIADGS

-1560 AEHEH
+1560 TEPKP

-1570 QLAEQKRPPIP
+1570 QVEEQKRPPIP

-1701 RPYNGHSNG
+1701 RPYNGRSNG